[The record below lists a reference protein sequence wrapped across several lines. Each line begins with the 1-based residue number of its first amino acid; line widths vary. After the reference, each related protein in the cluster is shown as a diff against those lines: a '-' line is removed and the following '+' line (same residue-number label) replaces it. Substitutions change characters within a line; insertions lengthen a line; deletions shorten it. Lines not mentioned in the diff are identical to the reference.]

1 MRLRVLPFEK
11 EGVRGG
17 FRNSDLQV
25 FNEMKISENWLR
37 AWVNPEIDSGTLS
50 DQLTMLG
57 LEVDDMAPAAK
68 PFSGVVVGEVLTVEQ
83 HPDADRLRVTTVNIG
98 SGEPLQI
105 VCGAPNVRAGMKAP
119 VATIGAVLPGDFK
132 IKKGKLRGVESQGM
146 LCGASE
152 IDLEDKID
160 GLLELPADAPVGV
173 DIREY
178 LELDDHVIDISIT
191 PNRGDCF
198 SIRGVARE
206 IGVINQLPVA
216 APEIKEVAA
225 AIADHK
231 NVIVDTDG
239 CPRYLGRVIKNVN
252 TKAPTPAWMERALA
266 RSGIRQH
273 SILVDITNYVL
284 IELGQPLHAFDGGKV
299 EGAVHVRQAAA
310 GEKLVLLNEQEV
322 ELQEDVM
329 VIADDAKA
337 LAIAGIMG
345 GLSSSVT
352 DETAEIFLE
361 SAFFAPLHIAGRARR
376 FGLHTDA
383 SQRYERGVDFELPMA
398 AMHRASQ
405 LIAELAGGEF
415 GPITAVEQAALLPKR
430 EAIALNQAQVDQL
443 LGYAVEPAFIS
454 DALSRL
460 GCAVTVKAEGEWTVV
475 PPSHRYDM
483 AIYQDLIEEVARIH
497 GYDNIQISLP
507 VMDVKLAKY
516 ADQFELAQ
524 LRQTAVTL
532 GYQEA
537 ISFSFADAKL
547 EKQLNPQVQPLA
559 LANPISSDLAVM
571 RSTLLSS
578 LIPCVQYNLNRQ
590 QSRVRFFELGLRF
603 DYQGASSIHDLKQVP
618 AFALIAAGPRTAESW
633 HGKPAEMDFFDFK
646 GDVEEILAAARLKVE
661 YVRSERAWL
670 HPGQSAEILLN
681 GQSIGYLGR
690 LHPSLEA
697 ELDLS
702 ATWVA
707 ELDQQAILQT
717 YVSNFTEL
725 SRFPSVRRDIALL
738 ISDKINVSEIQQL
751 IEKTGG
757 ELLDSAWLFDVYT
770 GQGVEEG
777 KRSLAFALLW
787 QHPSRTLEDA
797 EIKSGM
803 DNILQVLENTYQ
815 ATLRAS

>member
-1 MRLRVLPFEK
+1 
-11 EGVRGG
+11 
-17 FRNSDLQV
+17 
-25 FNEMKISENWLR
+25 MKISENWLR
-37 AWVNPEIDSGTLS
+37 TWVNPAIDSETLS

-57 LEVDDMAPAAK
+57 LEVDELAPVAK
-68 PFSGVVVGEVLTVEQ
+68 PFTGVVVGEVLTVEQ

-160 GLLELPADAPVGV
+160 GLLELPADAPVGIN
-173 DIREY
+173 IREY
-178 LELDDHVIDISIT
+178 LKLDDNVIDISIT

-198 SIRGVARE
+198 SIRGIARE
-206 IGVINQLPVA
+206 IAVINQLQMNEPD
-216 APEIKEVAA
+216 IKSVEAT
-225 AIADHK
+225 IADEK
-231 NVIVDTDG
+231 KVVISTEG
-239 CPRYLGRVIKNVN
+239 TPRYLGRVIKNVN
-252 TKAPTPAWMERALA
+252 VKAATPEWMEQALA
-266 RSGIRQH
+266 RSGIRTH
-273 SILVDITNYVL
+273 SILVDVTNYVL
-284 IELGQPLHAFDGGKV
+284 MELGQPMHAFDLAKI
-299 EGAVHVRQAAA
+299 EGTVHVRQAQPQ
-310 GEKLVLLNEQEV
+310 EKLQLLNDQEV
-322 ELQEDVM
+322 ELQEDIM
-329 VIADDAKA
+329 VIADDQKA

-345 GLSSSVT
+345 GLASSVT
-352 DETAEIFLE
+352 DDTTDIFLE
-361 SAFFAPLHIAGRARR
+361 SAFFAPLAIAGRARR
-376 FGLHTDA
+376 FGLHTDS
-383 SQRYERGVDFELPMA
+383 SQRYERGVDFELPLI
-398 AMHRASQ
+398 AMNRASQ
-405 LIAELAGGEF
+405 LIQELAGGEF
-415 GPITAVEQAALLPKR
+415 GPITVAEKTEILPKR
-430 EAIALNQAQVDQL
+430 EAIELKQAQVDQL
-443 LGYAVEPAFIS
+443 LGYQLTADFIA
-454 DALSRL
+454 DALTRL
-460 GCAVTVKAEGEWTVV
+460 GCEVTVKAEGEWNVV

-483 AIYQDLIEEVARIH
+483 AIYQDLIEEVARID

-507 VMDVKLAKY
+507 SMDVQLAKY
-516 ADQFELAQ
+516 QDRFEIAE
-524 LRQTAVTL
+524 LRQTIVTL

-547 EKQLNPQVQPLA
+547 EKQLNPQVNPLM
-559 LANPISSDLAVM
+559 LANPISSDLAAM

-603 DYQGASSIHDLKQVP
+603 DYQNAKSIEDLKQIP
-618 AFALIAAGPRTAESW
+618 TLALVAVGSQQPESW
-633 HGKPAEMDFFDFK
+633 HVKPQPMDFFDFK
-646 GDVEEILAAARLKVE
+646 GEIEEILAAGRVKVE

-670 HPGQSAEILLN
+670 HPGQSAEILVD

-690 LHPSLEA
+690 LHPSLEN
-697 ELDLS
+697 ELDLTT
-702 ATWVA
+702 TWVA
-707 ELDQQAILQT
+707 ELDQTAVLQS

-725 SRFPSVRRDIALL
+725 SRFPSIRRDIALL
-738 ISDKINVSEIQQL
+738 ISDNINVRDIQQL

-757 ELLDSAWLFDVYT
+757 ELLGSTWLFDVYT

-803 DNILQVLENTYQ
+803 DNIIQVLENTYQ

>member
-1 MRLRVLPFEK
+1 
-11 EGVRGG
+11 
-17 FRNSDLQV
+17 
-25 FNEMKISENWLR
+25 MKISENWLR
-37 AWVNPEIDSGTLS
+37 TWVNPAIDSDTLS

-57 LEVDDMAPAAK
+57 LEVDELAPVAK
-68 PFSGVVVGEVLTVEQ
+68 PFTGVVVGEVLTVEQ

-119 VATIGAVLPGDFK
+119 VATIGAILPGDFK

-160 GLLELPADAPVGV
+160 GLLELPDDAPVGV
-173 DIREY
+173 NIREY
-178 LELDDHVIDISIT
+178 LKLDDNVIDISIT

-198 SIRGVARE
+198 SIRGIARE
-206 IGVINQLPVA
+206 VAVINQLQMNE
-216 APEIKEVAA
+216 PEIKSVDATITDEKKV
-225 AIADHK
+225 
-231 NVIVDTDG
+231 VINTDG
-239 CPRYLGRVIKNVN
+239 APRYLGRVIKNVN
-252 TKAPTPAWMERALA
+252 VKAATPEWMEQALA
-266 RSGIRQH
+266 RSGIRTH
-273 SILVDITNYVL
+273 SILVDVTNYVL
-284 IELGQPLHAFDGGKV
+284 MELGQPMHAFDLAKI
-299 EGAVHVRQAAA
+299 EGTVHVRQAQPQ
-310 GEKLVLLNEQEV
+310 EKLQLLNDQEV
-322 ELQEDVM
+322 ELQDDVM
-329 VIADDAKA
+329 VIADDQKA

-345 GLSSSVT
+345 GLASSVT
-352 DETAEIFLE
+352 DDTTDIFLE
-361 SAFFAPLHIAGRARR
+361 SAFFAPLAIAGRARR
-376 FGLHTDA
+376 FGLHTDS
-383 SQRYERGVDFELPMA
+383 SQRYERGVDFELPLI
-398 AMHRASQ
+398 AMNRASQ
-405 LIAELAGGEF
+405 LIQELAGGEF
-415 GPITAVEQAALLPKR
+415 GPITVVEKSDLLPKR
-430 EAIALNQAQVDQL
+430 EAIELKQAQVDQL
-443 LGYAVEPAFIS
+443 LGYKVAAEFIT
-454 DALSRL
+454 DALTRL
-460 GCAVTVKAEGEWTVV
+460 GCEVTVQANGEWSVV

-483 AIYQDLIEEVARIH
+483 AIYQDLIEEVARID

-507 VMDVKLAKY
+507 SMDVQLAKY
-516 ADQFELAQ
+516 QDRFEIAQ
-524 LRQTAVTL
+524 LRQTVVTL

-547 EKQLNPQVQPLA
+547 EKQLNPQVSPLM

-603 DYQGASSIHDLKQVP
+603 DYQNANSIQDLKQIP
-618 AFALIAAGPRTAESW
+618 TLALVAVGSREPESW
-633 HGKPAEMDFFDFK
+633 HAKPQPMDFFDFK
-646 GDVEEILAAARLKVE
+646 GEVEEILAAGRVKVE
-661 YVRSERAWL
+661 YVRSERPWL
-670 HPGQSAEILLN
+670 HPGQSAEILVD

-690 LHPSLEA
+690 LHPSLEN

-702 ATWVA
+702 TTWVA
-707 ELDQQAILQT
+707 ELDQAAVLQS
-717 YVSNFTEL
+717 YVSIFTEL

-738 ISDKINVSEIQQL
+738 ISDNINVRDIQQL

-757 ELLDSAWLFDVYT
+757 ELLDSTWLFDVYT

-803 DNILQVLENTYQ
+803 DNIIQVLENTYQ

>member
-1 MRLRVLPFEK
+1 
-11 EGVRGG
+11 
-17 FRNSDLQV
+17 
-25 FNEMKISENWLR
+25 MKISENWLR
-37 AWVNPEIDSGTLS
+37 TWVNPAIDSDTLS

-57 LEVDDMAPAAK
+57 LEVDELAPVAK
-68 PFSGVVVGEVLTVEQ
+68 PFTGVVVGEVLTVEQ

-119 VATIGAVLPGDFK
+119 VATIGAILPGDFK

-160 GLLELPADAPVGV
+160 GLLELPDDAPVGV
-173 DIREY
+173 NIREY
-178 LELDDHVIDISIT
+178 LKLDDNVIDISIT

-198 SIRGVARE
+198 SIRGIARE
-206 IGVINQLPVA
+206 VAVINQLQMNE
-216 APEIKEVAA
+216 PEIKSVDATITDEKKV
-225 AIADHK
+225 
-231 NVIVDTDG
+231 VINTDG
-239 CPRYLGRVIKNVN
+239 APRYLGRVIKNVN
-252 TKAPTPAWMERALA
+252 VKASTPEWMEQALA
-266 RSGIRQH
+266 RSGIRTH
-273 SILVDITNYVL
+273 SILVDVTNYVL
-284 IELGQPLHAFDGGKV
+284 MELGQPMHAFDLAKI
-299 EGAVHVRQAAA
+299 EGTVHVRQAQPQ
-310 GEKLVLLNEQEV
+310 EKLQLLNDQEV
-322 ELQEDVM
+322 ELQDDVM
-329 VIADDAKA
+329 VIADDQKA

-345 GLSSSVT
+345 GLASSVT
-352 DETAEIFLE
+352 NDTTDIFLE
-361 SAFFAPLHIAGRARR
+361 SAFFAPLAIAGRARR
-376 FGLHTDA
+376 FGLHTDS
-383 SQRYERGVDFELPMA
+383 SQRYERGVDFELPLI
-398 AMHRASQ
+398 AMNRASQ
-405 LIAELAGGEF
+405 LIQELAGGEF
-415 GPITAVEQAALLPKR
+415 GPITVAEKSDSLPKR
-430 EAIALNQAQVDQL
+430 EAIELKQAQVDQL
-443 LGYAVEPAFIS
+443 LGYKVAAEFIT
-454 DALSRL
+454 DALTRL
-460 GCAVTVKAEGEWTVV
+460 GCEVTVQANGEWSVV

-483 AIYQDLIEEVARIH
+483 AIYQDLIEEVARID

-507 VMDVKLAKY
+507 SMDVQLAKY
-516 ADQFELAQ
+516 QDRFEIAQ
-524 LRQTAVTL
+524 LRQTVVTL

-547 EKQLNPQVQPLA
+547 EKQLNPQVSPLM
-559 LANPISSDLAVM
+559 LANPISSDLAAM

-603 DYQGASSIHDLKQVP
+603 DYQNANSIQDLKQIP
-618 AFALIAAGPRTAESW
+618 TLALVAVGSREPESW
-633 HGKPAEMDFFDFK
+633 HAKPQPMDFFDFK
-646 GDVEEILAAARLKVE
+646 GEVEEILAAGRVKVE
-661 YVRSERAWL
+661 YVRSERPWL
-670 HPGQSAEILLN
+670 HPGQSAEILVD

-690 LHPSLEA
+690 LHPSLEN

-702 ATWVA
+702 TTWVA
-707 ELDQQAILQT
+707 ELDQAAVLQS

-738 ISDKINVSEIQQL
+738 ISDNINVRDIQQL

-757 ELLDSAWLFDVYT
+757 ELLDSTWLFDVYT

-803 DNILQVLENTYQ
+803 DNIIQVLENTYQ

>member
-1 MRLRVLPFEK
+1 
-11 EGVRGG
+11 
-17 FRNSDLQV
+17 
-25 FNEMKISENWLR
+25 MKISENWLR
-37 AWVNPEIDSGTLS
+37 TWVNPAIDSDTLS

-57 LEVDDMAPAAK
+57 LEVDELASVAK
-68 PFSGVVVGEVLTVEQ
+68 PFTGVVVGEVLTVEQ

-173 DIREY
+173 NIREY
-178 LELDDHVIDISIT
+178 LKLDDNVIDISIT

-198 SIRGVARE
+198 SIRGIARE
-206 IGVINQLPVA
+206 VAVINQLQMNE
-216 APEIKEVAA
+216 PEIKSVDATITDEKKV
-225 AIADHK
+225 
-231 NVIVDTDG
+231 VINTDG
-239 CPRYLGRVIKNVN
+239 APRYLGRVIKNVN
-252 TKAPTPAWMERALA
+252 VKAATPEWMEQALA
-266 RSGIRQH
+266 RSGIRTH
-273 SILVDITNYVL
+273 SILVDVTNYVL
-284 IELGQPLHAFDGGKV
+284 MELGQPMHAFDLAKI
-299 EGAVHVRQAAA
+299 EGTVHVRQAKPK
-310 GEKLVLLNEQEV
+310 EKLQLLNDQEV

-329 VIADDAKA
+329 VIADDQKA

-345 GLSSSVT
+345 GLASSVT
-352 DETAEIFLE
+352 DDTTDIFLE
-361 SAFFAPLHIAGRARR
+361 SAFFAPLAIAGRARR
-376 FGLHTDA
+376 FGLHTDS
-383 SQRYERGVDFELPMA
+383 SQRYERGVDFELPLI
-398 AMHRASQ
+398 AMNRASQ
-405 LIAELAGGEF
+405 LIQELAGGEF
-415 GPITAVEQAALLPKR
+415 GPITVAEKSDLLPKR
-430 EAIALNQAQVDQL
+430 EAIELKQAQVDQL
-443 LGYAVEPAFIS
+443 LGYKVAAEFIT
-454 DALSRL
+454 DALTRL
-460 GCAVTVKAEGEWTVV
+460 GCEVTVQADGEWSVV

-483 AIYQDLIEEVARIH
+483 AIYQDLIEEVARID

-507 VMDVKLAKY
+507 SMDVQLAKY
-516 ADQFELAQ
+516 QDRFEIAQ
-524 LRQTAVTL
+524 LRQTVVTL

-547 EKQLNPQVQPLA
+547 EKQLNPQVSPLM
-559 LANPISSDLAVM
+559 LANPISSDLAAM

-603 DYQGASSIHDLKQVP
+603 DYQNANSIQDLKQIP
-618 AFALIAAGPRTAESW
+618 TLALVAVGSREPESW
-633 HGKPAEMDFFDFK
+633 HAKPQPMDFFDFK
-646 GDVEEILAAARLKVE
+646 GEVEEILAAGRVKVE
-661 YVRSERAWL
+661 YVRSERPWL
-670 HPGQSAEILLN
+670 HPGQSAEILVD

-690 LHPSLEA
+690 LHPSLEN

-702 ATWVA
+702 TTWVA
-707 ELDQQAILQT
+707 ELDQAAVLQS

-738 ISDKINVSEIQQL
+738 ISDNINVRDIQQL

-757 ELLDSAWLFDVYT
+757 ELLDSTWLFDVYT

-803 DNILQVLENTYQ
+803 DNIIQVLENTYQ

>member
-1 MRLRVLPFEK
+1 
-11 EGVRGG
+11 
-17 FRNSDLQV
+17 
-25 FNEMKISENWLR
+25 MKISENWLR
-37 AWVNPEIDSGTLS
+37 TWVNPAIDSDTLS

-57 LEVDDMAPAAK
+57 LEVDELAPVAK
-68 PFSGVVVGEVLTVEQ
+68 PFTGVVVGEVLTVEQ

-119 VATIGAVLPGDFK
+119 VATIGAILPGDFK

-160 GLLELPADAPVGV
+160 GLLELPNDAPVGV
-173 DIREY
+173 NIREY
-178 LELDDHVIDISIT
+178 LKLDDNVIDISIT

-198 SIRGVARE
+198 SIRGIARE
-206 IGVINQLPVA
+206 VAVINQLQMNE
-216 APEIKEVAA
+216 PEIKSVDATITDEKKV
-225 AIADHK
+225 
-231 NVIVDTDG
+231 VINTDG
-239 CPRYLGRVIKNVN
+239 APRYLGRVIKNVN
-252 TKAPTPAWMERALA
+252 VKASTPEWMEQALA
-266 RSGIRQH
+266 RSGIRTH
-273 SILVDITNYVL
+273 SILVDVTNYVL
-284 IELGQPLHAFDGGKV
+284 MELGQPMHAFDLAKI
-299 EGAVHVRQAAA
+299 EGTVHVRQAQPQ
-310 GEKLVLLNEQEV
+310 EKLQLLNDQEV
-322 ELQEDVM
+322 ELQDDVM
-329 VIADDAKA
+329 VIADDQKA

-345 GLSSSVT
+345 GLASSVT
-352 DETAEIFLE
+352 DDTTDIFLE
-361 SAFFAPLHIAGRARR
+361 SAFFAPLAIAGRARR
-376 FGLHTDA
+376 FGLHTDS
-383 SQRYERGVDFELPMA
+383 SQRYERGVDFELPLI
-398 AMHRASQ
+398 AMNRASQ
-405 LIAELAGGEF
+405 LIQELAGGEF
-415 GPITAVEQAALLPKR
+415 GPITVVEKSDLLPKR
-430 EAIALNQAQVDQL
+430 EAIELKQAQVDQL
-443 LGYAVEPAFIS
+443 LGYKVAAEFIT
-454 DALSRL
+454 DALTRL
-460 GCAVTVKAEGEWTVV
+460 GCEVTVKADGEWSVV

-483 AIYQDLIEEVARIH
+483 AIYQDLIEEVARID

-507 VMDVKLAKY
+507 SMDVQLTKY
-516 ADQFELAQ
+516 QDRFEIAQ
-524 LRQTAVTL
+524 LRQTVVTL

-547 EKQLNPQVQPLA
+547 EKQLNPQVSPLM
-559 LANPISSDLAVM
+559 LANPISSDLAAM

-603 DYQGASSIHDLKQVP
+603 DYQNANSIQDLKQIP
-618 AFALIAAGPRTAESW
+618 TLALVAVGSREPESW
-633 HGKPAEMDFFDFK
+633 HAKPQPMDFFDFK
-646 GDVEEILAAARLKVE
+646 GEVEEILAAGRVKVE
-661 YVRSERAWL
+661 YVRSERPWL
-670 HPGQSAEILLN
+670 HPGQSAEILVD

-690 LHPSLEA
+690 LHPSLEN

-702 ATWVA
+702 TTWVA
-707 ELDQQAILQT
+707 ELDQAAVLQS

-738 ISDKINVSEIQQL
+738 ISDNINVRDIQQL

-757 ELLDSAWLFDVYT
+757 ELLDSTWLFDVYT

-803 DNILQVLENTYQ
+803 DNIIQVLENTYQ

>member
-1 MRLRVLPFEK
+1 
-11 EGVRGG
+11 
-17 FRNSDLQV
+17 
-25 FNEMKISENWLR
+25 MKISENWLR
-37 AWVNPEIDSGTLS
+37 TWVNPAIDSDTLS

-57 LEVDDMAPAAK
+57 LEVDELAPVAK
-68 PFSGVVVGEVLTVEQ
+68 PFTGVVVGEVLTVEQ

-173 DIREY
+173 NIREY
-178 LELDDHVIDISIT
+178 LKLDDNVIDISIT

-198 SIRGVARE
+198 SIRGIARE
-206 IGVINQLPVA
+206 VAVINQLQMNE
-216 APEIKEVAA
+216 PEIKSVDATITDEKKV
-225 AIADHK
+225 
-231 NVIVDTDG
+231 VINTDG
-239 CPRYLGRVIKNVN
+239 APRYLGRVIKNVN
-252 TKAPTPAWMERALA
+252 VKAATPEWMEQALA
-266 RSGIRQH
+266 RSGIRTH
-273 SILVDITNYVL
+273 SILVDVTNYVL
-284 IELGQPLHAFDGGKV
+284 MELGQPMHAFDLAKI
-299 EGAVHVRQAAA
+299 EGAVHVRQAQPQ
-310 GEKLVLLNEQEV
+310 EKLQLLNDQEV

-329 VIADDAKA
+329 VIADDQKA

-345 GLSSSVT
+345 GLASSVT
-352 DETAEIFLE
+352 DDTTDIFLE
-361 SAFFAPLHIAGRARR
+361 SAFFAPLAIAGRARR
-376 FGLHTDA
+376 FGLHTDS
-383 SQRYERGVDFELPMA
+383 SQRYERGVDFELPLI
-398 AMHRASQ
+398 AMNRASQ
-405 LIAELAGGEF
+405 LIQELAGGEF
-415 GPITAVEQAALLPKR
+415 GPITVAEKADLLPKR
-430 EAIALNQAQVDQL
+430 EAIELKQAQVDQL
-443 LGYAVEPAFIS
+443 LGYKVAAEFIT
-454 DALSRL
+454 DALTRL
-460 GCAVTVKAEGEWTVV
+460 GCEVTIQADGEWSVV

-483 AIYQDLIEEVARIH
+483 AIYQDLIEEVARID

-507 VMDVKLAKY
+507 SMDVQLAKY
-516 ADQFELAQ
+516 QDRFEIAQ
-524 LRQTAVTL
+524 LRQTVVTL

-547 EKQLNPQVQPLA
+547 EKQLNPQVSPLM
-559 LANPISSDLAVM
+559 LANPISSDLAAM

-590 QSRVRFFELGLRF
+590 QGRVRFFELGLRF
-603 DYQGASSIHDLKQVP
+603 DYQKANSIQDLKQIP
-618 AFALIAAGPRTAESW
+618 TLALVAVGSREPESW
-633 HGKPAEMDFFDFK
+633 HAKPQPMDFFDFK
-646 GDVEEILAAARLKVE
+646 GEVEEILAAGRVKVE
-661 YVRSERAWL
+661 YVRSERPWL
-670 HPGQSAEILLN
+670 HPGQSAEILVD

-690 LHPSLEA
+690 LHPSLEN

-702 ATWVA
+702 TTWVA
-707 ELDQQAILQT
+707 ELDQAAVLQS

-738 ISDKINVSEIQQL
+738 ISDNINVRDIQQL

-757 ELLDSAWLFDVYT
+757 ELLDSTWLFDVYT

-803 DNILQVLENTYQ
+803 DNIIQVLENTYQ

>member
-1 MRLRVLPFEK
+1 
-11 EGVRGG
+11 
-17 FRNSDLQV
+17 
-25 FNEMKISENWLR
+25 MKISENWLR
-37 AWVNPEIDSGTLS
+37 TWVNPAIDSDTLS

-57 LEVDDMAPAAK
+57 LEVDELAPVAK
-68 PFSGVVVGEVLTVEQ
+68 PFTGVVVGEVLTVEQ

-119 VATIGAVLPGDFK
+119 VATIGAILPGDFK

-160 GLLELPADAPVGV
+160 GLLELPDDAPVGV
-173 DIREY
+173 NIREY
-178 LELDDHVIDISIT
+178 LKLDDNVIDISIT

-198 SIRGVARE
+198 SIRGIARE
-206 IGVINQLPVA
+206 VAVINQLQMNE
-216 APEIKEVAA
+216 PEIKSVDATITDEKKV
-225 AIADHK
+225 
-231 NVIVDTDG
+231 VINTDG
-239 CPRYLGRVIKNVN
+239 APRYLGRVIKNVN
-252 TKAPTPAWMERALA
+252 VKAATPEWMEQALA
-266 RSGIRQH
+266 RSGIRTH
-273 SILVDITNYVL
+273 SILVDVTNYVL
-284 IELGQPLHAFDGGKV
+284 MELGQPMHAFDLAKI
-299 EGAVHVRQAAA
+299 EGTVHVRQAKPQ
-310 GEKLVLLNEQEV
+310 EKLQLLNDQEV
-322 ELQEDVM
+322 ELQDDVM
-329 VIADDAKA
+329 VIADDQKA

-345 GLSSSVT
+345 GLASSVT
-352 DETAEIFLE
+352 DDTTDIFLE
-361 SAFFAPLHIAGRARR
+361 SAFFAPLAIAGRARR
-376 FGLHTDA
+376 FGLHTDS
-383 SQRYERGVDFELPMA
+383 SQRYERGVDFELPLI
-398 AMHRASQ
+398 AMNRASQ
-405 LIAELAGGEF
+405 LIQELAGGEF
-415 GPITAVEQAALLPKR
+415 GPITVAEKSDLLPKR
-430 EAIALNQAQVDQL
+430 EAIELKQAQVDQL
-443 LGYAVEPAFIS
+443 LGYKVAAEFIT
-454 DALSRL
+454 DALTRL
-460 GCAVTVKAEGEWTVV
+460 GCEVTVQANGEWSVV

-483 AIYQDLIEEVARIH
+483 AIYQDLIEEVARID

-507 VMDVKLAKY
+507 SMDVQLAKY
-516 ADQFELAQ
+516 QDRFEIAQ
-524 LRQTAVTL
+524 LRQTVVTL

-547 EKQLNPQVQPLA
+547 EKQLNPQVSPLM
-559 LANPISSDLAVM
+559 LANPISSDLAAM

-603 DYQGASSIHDLKQVP
+603 DYQNANSIQDLKQIP
-618 AFALIAAGPRTAESW
+618 TLALVAVGSREPESW
-633 HGKPAEMDFFDFK
+633 HAKPQPMDFFDFK
-646 GDVEEILAAARLKVE
+646 GEVEEILAAGRVKVE
-661 YVRSERAWL
+661 YVRSERPWL
-670 HPGQSAEILLN
+670 HPGQSAEILVD

-690 LHPSLEA
+690 LHPSLEN

-702 ATWVA
+702 TTWVA
-707 ELDQQAILQT
+707 ELDQAAVLQS

-738 ISDKINVSEIQQL
+738 ISDNINVRDIQQL

-757 ELLDSAWLFDVYT
+757 ELLDSTWLFDVYT

-803 DNILQVLENTYQ
+803 DNIIQVLENTYQ

>member
-1 MRLRVLPFEK
+1 
-11 EGVRGG
+11 
-17 FRNSDLQV
+17 
-25 FNEMKISENWLR
+25 MKISENWLR
-37 AWVNPEIDSGTLS
+37 TWVNPAIDSDTLS

-57 LEVDDMAPAAK
+57 LEVDDLSPAAK
-68 PFSGVVVGEVLTVEQ
+68 PFTGVVVGEVLTVVQ

-105 VCGAPNVRAGMKAP
+105 VCGAPNVRVGMKAP

-160 GLLELPADAPVGV
+160 GLLELPADAPVGTN
-173 DIREY
+173 IREY
-178 LELDDHVIDISIT
+178 LDLDDNVIDISIT

-198 SIRGVARE
+198 SIRGIARE
-206 IGVINQLPVA
+206 IGVINQLPVT

-225 AIADHK
+225 TITDEK
-231 NVIVDTDG
+231 KVVVETDG

-252 TKAPTPAWMERALA
+252 TKAPTPEWMERALA
-266 RSGIRQH
+266 RAGIRQH

-284 IELGQPLHAFDGGKV
+284 MELGQPLHAFDGGKV
-299 EGAVHVRQAAA
+299 EGAVRVRQATAA
-310 GEKLVLLNEQEV
+310 EKLTLLNEQEV
-322 ELQEDVM
+322 ELSENVM
-329 VIADDAKA
+329 VIADDQKA

-345 GLSSSVT
+345 GLSSAVSDDT
-352 DETAEIFLE
+352 TEIFLE
-361 SAFFAPLHIAGRARR
+361 SAFFDQLYIAGRARS

-383 SQRYERGVDFELPMA
+383 SQRYERGVDFELPMT

-405 LIAELAGGEF
+405 LIADLAGGEF
-415 GPITAVEQAALLPKR
+415 GPITVAEKVELLPKR
-430 EAIALNQAQVDQL
+430 EAIELNQAQVDQL
-443 LGYAVEPAFIS
+443 LGYKVEYAFIT
-454 DALSRL
+454 DALTRL
-460 GCAVTVKAEGEWTVV
+460 GCNVTVKAEGEWTVV
-475 PPSHRYDM
+475 PPSHRFDM

-507 VMDVKLAKY
+507 VIDVKLAKY
-516 ADQFELAQ
+516 QDQFELVQ

-578 LIPCVQYNLNRQ
+578 LIPCVQYNVNRQ
-590 QSRVRFFELGLRF
+590 QNRVRFYELGLRF
-603 DYQGASSIHDLKQVP
+603 DYQGANSIHDLKQIP
-618 AFALIAAGPRTAESW
+618 TFALVATGSRTTESW
-633 HGKPAEMDFFDFK
+633 HGKAQPMDFFDFK
-646 GDVEEILAAARLKVE
+646 GDVEEILNSARLNVE
-661 YVRSERAWL
+661 YVRSERTWL
-670 HPGQSAEILLN
+670 HPGQSAEILVN
-681 GQSIGYLGR
+681 GQSIGYFGR
-690 LHPSLEA
+690 LHPSLED
-697 ELDLS
+697 ELDL
-702 ATWVA
+702 ATTWVA
-707 ELDQQAILQT
+707 ELDQSAVLQT

-757 ELLDSAWLFDVYT
+757 ELLDAVWLFDVYT

-777 KRSLAFALLW
+777 KRSLAFAIQW
-787 QHPSRTLEDA
+787 QHPTRTLEDA
-797 EIKSGM
+797 EIKTGM

>member
-1 MRLRVLPFEK
+1 
-11 EGVRGG
+11 
-17 FRNSDLQV
+17 
-25 FNEMKISENWLR
+25 MKISENWLR
-37 AWVNPEIDSGTLS
+37 TWVNPAIDSDTLS

-57 LEVDDMAPAAK
+57 LEVDDLSPAAK
-68 PFSGVVVGEVLTVEQ
+68 PFTGVVVGEVLTVVQ

-160 GLLELPADAPVGV
+160 GLLELPADAPVGTN
-173 DIREY
+173 IREY
-178 LELDDHVIDISIT
+178 LSLDDHVIDISIT

-198 SIRGVARE
+198 SIRGIARE
-206 IGVINQLPVA
+206 IGVINQLPVT
-216 APEIKEVAA
+216 APVITEVAA
-225 AIADHK
+225 TISDEK
-231 NVIVDTDG
+231 NVVVSTDG

-252 TKAPTPAWMERALA
+252 TKAPTPEWMERALA
-266 RSGIRQH
+266 RAGIRQH

-284 IELGQPLHAFDGGKV
+284 MELGQPLHAFDGGKV
-299 EGAVHVRQAAA
+299 EGSVRVRQATAA
-310 GEKLVLLNEQEV
+310 EKLTLLNEQEV
-322 ELQEDVM
+322 ELSENVM
-329 VIADDAKA
+329 VIADDQKA

-345 GLSSSVT
+345 GLSSAVSDDT
-352 DETAEIFLE
+352 TEIFLE
-361 SAFFAPLHIAGRARR
+361 SAFFDQLYIAGRARS

-383 SQRYERGVDFELPMA
+383 SQRYERGVDFELPMT

-405 LIAELAGGEF
+405 LIADLAGGEF
-415 GPITAVEQAALLPKR
+415 GPITVAEKVELLPKR
-430 EAIALNQAQVDQL
+430 EAIELNQAQVDQL
-443 LGYAVEPAFIS
+443 LGYKVESAFIT
-454 DALSRL
+454 DALTRL
-460 GCAVTVKAEGEWTVV
+460 GCNVTVKAEGEWTVL
-475 PPSHRYDM
+475 PPSHRFDM

-507 VMDVKLAKY
+507 VIDVKLAKY
-516 ADQFELAQ
+516 QDQFELVQ
-524 LRQTAVTL
+524 LRQTAVAL

-547 EKQLNPQVQPLA
+547 EKQLNPKVQPLA

-578 LIPCVQYNLNRQ
+578 LIPCVQYNVNRQ
-590 QSRVRFFELGLRF
+590 QNRVRFYELGLRF
-603 DYQGASSIHDLKQVP
+603 DYQGANSIHDLKQIP
-618 AFALIAAGPRTAESW
+618 TFALVAIGSRTTESW
-633 HGKPAEMDFFDFK
+633 HGKAQPMDFFDFK
-646 GDVEEILAAARLKVE
+646 GDVEEILNSARLNVE
-661 YVRSERAWL
+661 YVRSERTWL
-670 HPGQSAEILLN
+670 HPGQSAEILVN
-681 GQSIGYLGR
+681 GQSIGYFGR
-690 LHPSLEA
+690 LHPSLED
-697 ELDLS
+697 ELDL
-702 ATWVA
+702 ATTWVA
-707 ELDQQAILQT
+707 ELDQSAVLQT

-757 ELLDSAWLFDVYT
+757 ELLDAVWLFDVYT

-777 KRSLAFALLW
+777 KRSLAFAIQW
-787 QHPSRTLEDA
+787 QHPTRTLEDA
-797 EIKSGM
+797 EIKTGM

>member
-1 MRLRVLPFEK
+1 
-11 EGVRGG
+11 
-17 FRNSDLQV
+17 
-25 FNEMKISENWLR
+25 MKISENWLR
-37 AWVNPEIDSGTLS
+37 TWVNPAIDSNTLS

-57 LEVDDMAPAAK
+57 LEVDDLSPAAK
-68 PFSGVVVGEVLTVEQ
+68 LFTGVVVGEVLTVEQ

-98 SGEPLQI
+98 TGEPLQI
-105 VCGAPNVRAGMKAP
+105 VCGAPNVRVGMKAP

-132 IKKGKLRGVESQGM
+132 IKKGKLRGIESQGM

-160 GLLELPADAPVGV
+160 GLLELPANAPVGV
-173 DIREY
+173 NVREY
-178 LELDDHVIDISIT
+178 LDLDDNVIDISIT

-198 SIRGVARE
+198 SIRGIARE
-206 IGVINQLPVA
+206 IGVINQLPVTV
-216 APEIKEVAA
+216 PEVKEVPAT
-225 AIADHK
+225 ITDEK
-231 NVIVDTDG
+231 KVIIETDG

-252 TKAPTPAWMERALA
+252 TKAPTPVWMERALA

-284 IELGQPLHAFDGGKV
+284 MELGQPLHAFDGGKV
-299 EGAVHVRQAAA
+299 EGAVHVRQATAA
-310 GEKLVLLNEQEV
+310 EKLTLLNEQEV
-322 ELQEDVM
+322 ELSEKVM
-329 VIADDAKA
+329 VIADDNKA

-345 GLSSSVT
+345 GLSSAVSDT
-352 DETAEIFLE
+352 TTEIFLE
-361 SAFFAPLHIAGRARR
+361 SAFFDQLHIAGRARS

-383 SQRYERGVDFELPMA
+383 SQRYERGVDFELPMI

-415 GPITAVEQAALLPKR
+415 GPITVAEKTEFLPKR
-430 EAIALNQAQVDQL
+430 DAIELNQAQVDQL
-443 LGYAVEPAFIS
+443 LGYKVESDFIT
-454 DALSRL
+454 DALTRL
-460 GCAVTVKAEGEWTVV
+460 GCVVTVNAEGEWTVV
-475 PPSHRYDM
+475 PPSHRFDM
-483 AIYQDLIEEVARIH
+483 VIYQDLIEEVARIH

-507 VMDVKLAKY
+507 VIDVKLAKY
-516 ADQFELAQ
+516 QDQFELAQ
-524 LRQTAVTL
+524 LRQTVVAL

-537 ISFSFADAKL
+537 ISFSFADLKL
-547 EKQLNPQVQPLA
+547 EKQLNPAVNPLA

-578 LIPCVQYNLNRQ
+578 LIPCVQHNINRQ

-603 DYQGASSIHDLKQVP
+603 DYQDAASIHDLKQIP
-618 AFALIAAGPRTAESW
+618 TLALIAVGSKTVESW
-633 HGKPAEMDFFDFK
+633 HGKPQTMDFFDFK
-646 GDVEEILAAARLKVE
+646 GEIEEVLAAGRLNVE
-661 YVRSERAWL
+661 YVRSEKSWL
-670 HPGQSAEILLN
+670 HPGQSAEILVD

-690 LHPSLEA
+690 LHPSLESA
-697 ELDLS
+697 LDLGT
-702 ATWVA
+702 TWVA
-707 ELDQQAILQT
+707 ELDQKAVLQT

-738 ISDKINVSEIQQL
+738 INDKINVSEIQEL

-757 ELLDSAWLFDVYT
+757 ELLDSTWLFDVYT

-803 DNILQVLENTYQ
+803 DNILQILEQTYQ

>member
-1 MRLRVLPFEK
+1 
-11 EGVRGG
+11 
-17 FRNSDLQV
+17 
-25 FNEMKISENWLR
+25 MKISENWLR
-37 AWVNPEIDSGTLS
+37 TWVNPAIDSDTLS

-57 LEVDDMAPAAK
+57 LEVDELAPVAK
-68 PFSGVVVGEVLTVEQ
+68 PFTGVVVGEVLTVEQ

-119 VATIGAVLPGDFK
+119 VATIGAILPGDFK

-160 GLLELPADAPVGV
+160 GLLELPDDAPVGV
-173 DIREY
+173 NIREY
-178 LELDDHVIDISIT
+178 LKLDDNVIDISIT

-198 SIRGVARE
+198 SIRGIARE
-206 IGVINQLPVA
+206 VAVINQLQMNE
-216 APEIKEVAA
+216 PEIKSVDATITDEKKV
-225 AIADHK
+225 
-231 NVIVDTDG
+231 VINTDG
-239 CPRYLGRVIKNVN
+239 APRYLGRVIKNVN
-252 TKAPTPAWMERALA
+252 VKAATPEWMEQALA
-266 RSGIRQH
+266 RSGIRTH
-273 SILVDITNYVL
+273 SILVDVTNYVL
-284 IELGQPLHAFDGGKV
+284 MELGQPMHAFDLAKI
-299 EGAVHVRQAAA
+299 EGTVHVRQAQPQ
-310 GEKLVLLNEQEV
+310 EKLQLLNDQEV

-329 VIADDAKA
+329 VIADDQKA

-345 GLSSSVT
+345 GLASSVT
-352 DETAEIFLE
+352 DDTTDIFLE
-361 SAFFAPLHIAGRARR
+361 SAFFAPLAIAGRARR
-376 FGLHTDA
+376 FGLHTDS
-383 SQRYERGVDFELPMA
+383 SQRYERGVDFELPLI
-398 AMHRASQ
+398 AMNRASQ
-405 LIAELAGGEF
+405 LIQELAGGEF
-415 GPITAVEQAALLPKR
+415 GPITVAEKADLLPKR
-430 EAIALNQAQVDQL
+430 EAIELKQAQVDQL
-443 LGYAVEPAFIS
+443 LGYKVTAEFIT
-454 DALSRL
+454 DALTRL
-460 GCAVTVKAEGEWTVV
+460 GCEVTVQADGEWSVV

-483 AIYQDLIEEVARIH
+483 AIYQDLIEEVARID

-507 VMDVKLAKY
+507 SMDVQLAKY
-516 ADQFELAQ
+516 QDRFEIAQ
-524 LRQTAVTL
+524 LRQTVVTL

-547 EKQLNPQVQPLA
+547 EKQLNPQVSPLM
-559 LANPISSDLAVM
+559 LANPISSDLAAM

-603 DYQGASSIHDLKQVP
+603 DYQNANSIQDLKQIP
-618 AFALIAAGPRTAESW
+618 TLALVAVGSREPESW
-633 HGKPAEMDFFDFK
+633 HAKPQPMDFFDFK
-646 GDVEEILAAARLKVE
+646 GEVEEILAAGRVKVE
-661 YVRSERAWL
+661 YVRSERPWL
-670 HPGQSAEILLN
+670 HPGQSAEILVD

-690 LHPSLEA
+690 LHPSLEN

-702 ATWVA
+702 TTWVA
-707 ELDQQAILQT
+707 ELDQAAVLQS

-738 ISDKINVSEIQQL
+738 ISDNINVRDIQQL

-757 ELLDSAWLFDVYT
+757 ELLDSTWLFDVYT

-803 DNILQVLENTYQ
+803 DNIIQVLENTYQ

>member
-1 MRLRVLPFEK
+1 
-11 EGVRGG
+11 
-17 FRNSDLQV
+17 
-25 FNEMKISENWLR
+25 MKISENWLR
-37 AWVNPEIDSGTLS
+37 TWVNPAIDSEKLS

-57 LEVDDMAPAAK
+57 LEVDGLSPAAK
-68 PFSGVVVGEVLTVEQ
+68 PFTGVVVGEVLTVEQ

-132 IKKGKLRGVESQGM
+132 IKKGKLRGIESQGM

-160 GLLELPADAPVGV
+160 GLLELPNDAPVGV
-173 DIREY
+173 NIREY
-178 LELDDHVIDISIT
+178 LDLDDNVIDISIT

-198 SIRGVARE
+198 SIRGIARE
-206 IGVINQLPVA
+206 IGVINQLPVT
-216 APEIKEVAA
+216 APEIQEVAA
-225 AIADHK
+225 TIADEK
-231 NVIVDTDG
+231 KVVVSTEG

-252 TKAPTPAWMERALA
+252 TKAPTPEWMERALA

-299 EGAVHVRQAAA
+299 QGAVHVRQATA

-322 ELQEDVM
+322 ELNEKVM
-329 VIADDAKA
+329 VIADDEKA

-352 DETAEIFLE
+352 DATTEIFLE
-361 SAFFAPLHIAGRARR
+361 SAFFAPLHIAGRARS

-383 SQRYERGVDFELPMA
+383 SQRYERGVDFELPVM

-415 GPITAVEQAALLPKR
+415 GPITVAENPAVLPRR
-430 EAIALNQAQVDQL
+430 EAIELEQAQVDQL
-443 LGYAVEPAFIS
+443 LGYKVESDFIT
-454 DALSRL
+454 DALTRL
-460 GCAVTVKAEGEWTVV
+460 GCEVTVKAEGQWSVV

-507 VMDVKLAKY
+507 VIDVKLAKY
-516 ADQFELAQ
+516 QDQFEVAQ

-537 ISFSFADAKL
+537 ISFSFADLKL
-547 EKQLNPQVQPLA
+547 EKQLNPAVNPLA

-578 LIPCVQYNLNRQ
+578 LIPCVQYNVNRQ
-590 QSRVRFFELGLRF
+590 QNRVRFFELGLRF
-603 DYQGASSIHDLKQVP
+603 DYQDAASIHDLKQIP
-618 AFALIAAGPRTAESW
+618 TFALIATGSRINESW
-633 HGKPAEMDFFDFK
+633 HGKPQPMDFFDFK
-646 GDVEEILAAARLKVE
+646 GDVEEILAAARLNVE

-670 HPGQSAEILLN
+670 HPGQSAEIMVD

-690 LHPSLEA
+690 LHPSLED
-697 ELDLS
+697 ELDL
-702 ATWVA
+702 ATTWVA
-707 ELDQQAILQT
+707 ELDQKAVLQT

-738 ISDKINVSEIQQL
+738 ISDKINVSEIQRL

-757 ELLDSAWLFDVYT
+757 ELLESTWLFDVYT

-787 QHPSRTLEDA
+787 QHPTRTLEDA

>member
-1 MRLRVLPFEK
+1 
-11 EGVRGG
+11 
-17 FRNSDLQV
+17 
-25 FNEMKISENWLR
+25 MKISENWLR
-37 AWVNPEIDSGTLS
+37 TWVNPAIDSDTLS

-57 LEVDDMAPAAK
+57 LEVDELAPVAK
-68 PFSGVVVGEVLTVEQ
+68 PFTGVVVGEVLTVEQ

-119 VATIGAVLPGDFK
+119 VATIGAILPGDFK

-173 DIREY
+173 NIREY
-178 LELDDHVIDISIT
+178 LKLDDNVIDISIT

-198 SIRGVARE
+198 SIRGIARE
-206 IGVINQLPVA
+206 VAVINQLQMNE
-216 APEIKEVAA
+216 PEIKSVDATITDEKKV
-225 AIADHK
+225 
-231 NVIVDTDG
+231 VINTDG
-239 CPRYLGRVIKNVN
+239 APRYLGRVIKNVN
-252 TKAPTPAWMERALA
+252 VKAATPEWMEQALA
-266 RSGIRQH
+266 RSGIRTH
-273 SILVDITNYVL
+273 SILVDVTNYVL
-284 IELGQPLHAFDGGKV
+284 MELGQPMHAFDLAKI
-299 EGAVHVRQAAA
+299 EGAVHVRQAQPQ
-310 GEKLVLLNEQEV
+310 EKLQLLNDQEV

-329 VIADDAKA
+329 VIADDQKA

-345 GLSSSVT
+345 GLASSVT
-352 DETAEIFLE
+352 DDTTDIFLE
-361 SAFFAPLHIAGRARR
+361 SAFFAPLAIAGRARR
-376 FGLHTDA
+376 FGLHTDS
-383 SQRYERGVDFELPMA
+383 SQRYERGVDFELPLI
-398 AMHRASQ
+398 AMNRASQ
-405 LIAELAGGEF
+405 LIQELAGGEF
-415 GPITAVEQAALLPKR
+415 GPITVAEKSDLLPKR
-430 EAIALNQAQVDQL
+430 EAIELKQVQVDQL
-443 LGYAVEPAFIS
+443 LGYKVAAEFIT
-454 DALSRL
+454 DALTRL
-460 GCAVTVKAEGEWTVV
+460 GCEVTVQANGEWSVV

-483 AIYQDLIEEVARIH
+483 AIYQDLIEEVARID

-507 VMDVKLAKY
+507 SMDVQLAKY
-516 ADQFELAQ
+516 QDRFEIAQ
-524 LRQTAVTL
+524 LRQTVVTL

-547 EKQLNPQVQPLA
+547 EKQLNPQVSPLM
-559 LANPISSDLAVM
+559 LANPISSDLAAM

-603 DYQGASSIHDLKQVP
+603 DYQNANSIQDLKQIP
-618 AFALIAAGPRTAESW
+618 TLALVAVGSREPESW
-633 HGKPAEMDFFDFK
+633 HAKPQPMGFFDFK
-646 GDVEEILAAARLKVE
+646 GEVEEILAAGRVKVE
-661 YVRSERAWL
+661 YVRSERPWL
-670 HPGQSAEILLN
+670 HPGQSAEILVD

-690 LHPSLEA
+690 LHPSLEN

-702 ATWVA
+702 TTWVA
-707 ELDQQAILQT
+707 ELDQAAVLQS

-738 ISDKINVSEIQQL
+738 ISDNINVRDIQQL

-757 ELLDSAWLFDVYT
+757 ELLDSTWLFDVYT

-803 DNILQVLENTYQ
+803 DNIIQVLENTYQ

>member
-1 MRLRVLPFEK
+1 
-11 EGVRGG
+11 
-17 FRNSDLQV
+17 
-25 FNEMKISENWLR
+25 MKISENWLR
-37 AWVNPEIDSGTLS
+37 TWVNPAIDSDTLS

-57 LEVDDMAPAAK
+57 LEVDELAPVAK
-68 PFSGVVVGEVLTVEQ
+68 PFTGVVVGEVLTVEQ

-160 GLLELPADAPVGV
+160 GLLELPDDAPVGV
-173 DIREY
+173 NIREY
-178 LELDDHVIDISIT
+178 LKLDDNVIDISIT

-198 SIRGVARE
+198 SIRGIARE
-206 IGVINQLPVA
+206 VAVINQLQMNE
-216 APEIKEVAA
+216 PEIKSVDATITDEKKV
-225 AIADHK
+225 
-231 NVIVDTDG
+231 VISTDG
-239 CPRYLGRVIKNVN
+239 APRYLGRVIKNVN
-252 TKAPTPAWMERALA
+252 VKAATPEWMEQALA
-266 RSGIRQH
+266 RSGIRTH
-273 SILVDITNYVL
+273 SILVDVTNYVL
-284 IELGQPLHAFDGGKV
+284 MELGQPMHAFDLAKI
-299 EGAVHVRQAAA
+299 EGTVHVRQAQPQ
-310 GEKLVLLNEQEV
+310 EKLQLLNDQEV
-322 ELQEDVM
+322 ELQDDVM
-329 VIADDAKA
+329 VIADDQKA

-345 GLSSSVT
+345 GLASSVT
-352 DETAEIFLE
+352 DDTTDIFLE
-361 SAFFAPLHIAGRARR
+361 SAFFAPLAIAGRARR
-376 FGLHTDA
+376 FGLHTDS
-383 SQRYERGVDFELPMA
+383 SQRYERGVDFELPLI
-398 AMHRASQ
+398 AMNRASQ
-405 LIAELAGGEF
+405 LIQELAGGEF
-415 GPITAVEQAALLPKR
+415 GPITVAEKADLLPKR
-430 EAIALNQAQVDQL
+430 EAIELKQAQVDQL
-443 LGYAVEPAFIS
+443 LGYKVAAEFIT
-454 DALSRL
+454 DALTRL
-460 GCAVTVKAEGEWTVV
+460 GCEVTVQADGEWSVV

-483 AIYQDLIEEVARIH
+483 AIYQDLIEEVARID

-507 VMDVKLAKY
+507 SMDVQLAKY
-516 ADQFELAQ
+516 QDRFEIAQ
-524 LRQTAVTL
+524 LRQTVVTL

-547 EKQLNPQVQPLA
+547 EKQLNPQVSPLM
-559 LANPISSDLAVM
+559 LANPISSDLAAM

-603 DYQGASSIHDLKQVP
+603 DYQNANSIQDLKQIP
-618 AFALIAAGPRTAESW
+618 TLALVAVGSREPESW
-633 HGKPAEMDFFDFK
+633 HAKPQPMDFFDFK
-646 GDVEEILAAARLKVE
+646 GEVEEILAAGRVKVE
-661 YVRSERAWL
+661 YVRSERPWL
-670 HPGQSAEILLN
+670 HPGQSAEILVD

-690 LHPSLEA
+690 LHPSLEN

-702 ATWVA
+702 TTWVA
-707 ELDQQAILQT
+707 ELDQAAVLQS

-738 ISDKINVSEIQQL
+738 ISDNINVRDIQQL

-757 ELLDSAWLFDVYT
+757 ELLDSTWLFDVYT

-803 DNILQVLENTYQ
+803 DNIIQVLENTYQ

>member
-1 MRLRVLPFEK
+1 
-11 EGVRGG
+11 
-17 FRNSDLQV
+17 
-25 FNEMKISENWLR
+25 MKISENWLR
-37 AWVNPEIDSGTLS
+37 TWVNPAIDSEKLS

-57 LEVDDMAPAAK
+57 LEVDDLSPAAK
-68 PFSGVVVGEVLTVEQ
+68 PFTGVVVGEVLTVEQ

-173 DIREY
+173 NVREY
-178 LELDDHVIDISIT
+178 LDLDDNVIDISIT

-198 SIRGVARE
+198 SIRGIARE
-206 IGVINQLPVA
+206 IGVINQLPVT

-225 AIADHK
+225 TLADEK
-231 NVIVDTDG
+231 KVVVETEG
-239 CPRYLGRVIKNVN
+239 CARYLGRVIKNVN
-252 TKAPTPAWMERALA
+252 TKAPTPEWMERALVRA
-266 RSGIRQH
+266 GIRQH

-284 IELGQPLHAFDGGKV
+284 MELGQPLHAFDGGKV
-299 EGAVHVRQAAA
+299 QGSVHVRQATA

-322 ELQEDVM
+322 ELQDDVM
-329 VIADDAKA
+329 VIADDEKA

-352 DETAEIFLE
+352 DETTEIFLE

-383 SQRYERGVDFELPMA
+383 SQRYERGVDFELPMI

-415 GPITAVEQAALLPKR
+415 GPIIVAEKPELLPKR
-430 EAIALNQAQVDQL
+430 EAIELEQAQVDQL
-443 LGYAVEPAFIS
+443 LGYTVESDFIT
-454 DALSRL
+454 DALTRL
-460 GCAVTVKAEGEWTVV
+460 GCSVTVKAKGQWSVV

-507 VMDVKLAKY
+507 VIDVKLAKY
-516 ADQFELAQ
+516 EDQFELTQ

-537 ISFSFADAKL
+537 ISFSFADLKL
-547 EKQLNPQVQPLA
+547 EKQLNPAVNPLA

-578 LIPCVQYNLNRQ
+578 LIPCVQYNVNRQ
-590 QSRVRFFELGLRF
+590 QNRVRFFELGLRF
-603 DYQGASSIHDLKQVP
+603 DYQNAASIHDLKQIP
-618 AFALIAAGPRTAESW
+618 TFALIATGSRTPETW
-633 HGKPAEMDFFDFK
+633 HGKAQPMDFFDFK
-646 GDVEEILAAARLKVE
+646 GDIEEILAAARLNVE
-661 YVRSERAWL
+661 YVRSERSWL
-670 HPGQSAEILLN
+670 HPGQSAEILVN

-690 LHPSLEA
+690 LHPSLED
-697 ELDLS
+697 ELDL
-702 ATWVA
+702 ATTWVA
-707 ELDQQAILQT
+707 ELDQSAVLQT

-738 ISDKINVSEIQQL
+738 ISDKINVSEIQGL

-757 ELLDSAWLFDVYT
+757 ELLGSTWLFDVYT

>member
-1 MRLRVLPFEK
+1 
-11 EGVRGG
+11 
-17 FRNSDLQV
+17 
-25 FNEMKISENWLR
+25 MKISENWLR
-37 AWVNPEIDSGTLS
+37 TWVNPAINSETLS

-57 LEVDDMAPAAK
+57 LEVDELAPVAK
-68 PFSGVVVGEVLTVEQ
+68 PFTGVVVGEVLTVEQ

-173 DIREY
+173 NIREY
-178 LELDDHVIDISIT
+178 LKLDDNVIDISIT

-198 SIRGVARE
+198 SIRGIARE
-206 IGVINQLPVA
+206 IAVINQLQMNE
-216 APEIKEVAA
+216 PEIKSVDVTITDEKKV
-225 AIADHK
+225 
-231 NVIVDTDG
+231 VISTDG
-239 CPRYLGRVIKNVN
+239 APRYLGRVVKNVN
-252 TKAPTPAWMERALA
+252 VKAATPEWMEQALA
-266 RSGIRQH
+266 RSGIRTH
-273 SILVDITNYVL
+273 SILVDVTNYVL
-284 IELGQPLHAFDGGKV
+284 MELGQPMHAFDLAKI
-299 EGAVHVRQAAA
+299 EGTVHVRQAKPQ
-310 GEKLVLLNEQEV
+310 EKLQLLNDQEV
-322 ELQEDVM
+322 ELQEDIM
-329 VIADDAKA
+329 VIADDQKA

-352 DETAEIFLE
+352 DDTTDIFLE
-361 SAFFAPLHIAGRARR
+361 SAFFAPLAIAGRARR
-376 FGLHTDA
+376 FGLHTDS
-383 SQRYERGVDFELPMA
+383 SQRYERGVDFELPLI
-398 AMHRASQ
+398 AMNRASQ
-405 LIAELAGGEF
+405 LIQELAGGEF
-415 GPITAVEQAALLPKR
+415 GPITVAEKTDLLPKR
-430 EAIALNQAQVDQL
+430 EAIDLKQAQVDQL
-443 LGYAVEPAFIS
+443 LGYQVAGEFIA
-454 DALSRL
+454 DALTRL
-460 GCAVTVKAEGEWTVV
+460 GCEVTVKAEGEWSVV

-483 AIYQDLIEEVARIH
+483 AIYQDLIEEVARID

-507 VMDVKLAKY
+507 SMDVQLAKY
-516 ADQFELAQ
+516 QDRFEIAE
-524 LRQTAVTL
+524 LRQTIVSL

-547 EKQLNPQVQPLA
+547 EKQLNPKVNPLM
-559 LANPISSDLAVM
+559 LANPISSDLAAM

-603 DYQGASSIHDLKQVP
+603 DYQDAKSIEDLKQIP
-618 AFALIAAGPRTAESW
+618 TLALVAVGSQQPESW
-633 HGKPAEMDFFDFK
+633 HVKPQPMDFFDFK
-646 GDVEEILAAARLKVE
+646 GEIEEILAAGRVSVE
-661 YVRSERAWL
+661 YVRSERVWL
-670 HPGQSAEILLN
+670 HPGQSAEILVD
-681 GQSIGYLGR
+681 GKSIGYLGR
-690 LHPSLEA
+690 LHPSLEN

-702 ATWVA
+702 TTWVA
-707 ELDQQAILQT
+707 ELDQTAVLQS

-725 SRFPSVRRDIALL
+725 SRFPSIRRDIALL
-738 ISDKINVSEIQQL
+738 ISDNINVRDIQQL

-757 ELLDSAWLFDVYT
+757 ELLDSTWLFDVYT
-770 GQGVEEG
+770 GQGVEDG

-803 DNILQVLENTYQ
+803 DNIIQVLENTYQ

>member
-1 MRLRVLPFEK
+1 
-11 EGVRGG
+11 
-17 FRNSDLQV
+17 
-25 FNEMKISENWLR
+25 MKISENWLR
-37 AWVNPEIDSGTLS
+37 TWVNPAIDSDTLS

-57 LEVDDMAPAAK
+57 LEVDELVPAAK
-68 PFSGVVVGEVLTVEQ
+68 PFTGVVIGEVLTVVQ

-105 VCGAPNVRAGMKAP
+105 VCGAPNVRVGMKAP

-160 GLLELPADAPVGV
+160 GLLELPADAPVGTN
-173 DIREY
+173 IREY
-178 LELDDHVIDISIT
+178 LNLDDHVIDISIT

-206 IGVINQLPVA
+206 IGVINQLPVT
-216 APEIKEVAA
+216 APEIQEVAA
-225 AIADHK
+225 T
-231 NVIVDTDG
+231 IVDQKQVVVTTDG

-252 TKAPTPAWMERALA
+252 TKAATPAWMEQALA

-284 IELGQPLHAFDGGKV
+284 MEIGQPLHAFDGGQV
-299 EGAVHVRQAAA
+299 QGSVHVRQASAN
-310 GEKLVLLNEQEV
+310 EKLVLLNEQEI
-322 ELQEDVM
+322 ELTEDVM
-329 VIADDAKA
+329 VIADDVKA

-352 DETAEIFLE
+352 DETTEIFLE

-376 FGLHTDA
+376 YGLHTDA
-383 SQRYERGVDFELPMA
+383 SQRYERGVDFELPMI
-398 AMHRASQ
+398 AMQRASE
-405 LIAELAGGEF
+405 LIQTLAGGDF
-415 GPITAVEQAALLPKR
+415 GPITVSEKTELLPKR
-430 EAIALNQAQVDQL
+430 EAIELNQAQVDQL
-443 LGYAVEPAFIS
+443 LGYQVPTAFITN
-454 DALSRL
+454 ALQRL
-460 GCAVTVKAEGEWTVV
+460 GCDVTVKAEGEWTVV

-507 VMDVKLAKY
+507 VIDVKLAKHQ
-516 ADQFELAQ
+516 DQFELTQ
-524 LRQTAVTL
+524 LRQTLVTL

-537 ISFSFADAKL
+537 ISFSFADLKL
-547 EKQLNPQVQPLA
+547 EKQLNSQVNPLA

-578 LIPCVQYNLNRQ
+578 LIPCVQYNINRQ

-603 DYQGASSIHDLKQVP
+603 DYQNAKSIEDLKQIP
-618 AFALIAAGPRTAESW
+618 TLAMIAVGSKQIESW
-633 HGKPAEMDFFDFK
+633 HGKAQVMDFFDLK
-646 GDVEEILAAARLKVE
+646 GEVEEILAAGRVHVE
-661 YVRSERAWL
+661 YVRSDREWL
-670 HPGQSAEILLN
+670 HPGQSAEILVD
-681 GQSIGYLGR
+681 GKSVGYLGR
-690 LHPSLEA
+690 LHPSLENA
-697 ELDLS
+697 LDLS
-702 ATWVA
+702 TTWIA
-707 ELDQQAILQT
+707 ELDQSAVLQT

-725 SRFPSVRRDIALL
+725 SRFPSVRRDIALV

-757 ELLDSAWLFDVYT
+757 ELLDSTWLFDVYT
-770 GQGVEEG
+770 GQGVEQG

-803 DNILQVLENTYQ
+803 DHIIQVLEDTYQ

>member
-1 MRLRVLPFEK
+1 
-11 EGVRGG
+11 
-17 FRNSDLQV
+17 
-25 FNEMKISENWLR
+25 MKISENWLR
-37 AWVNPEIDSGTLS
+37 TWVNPAIDSETLS

-57 LEVDDMAPAAK
+57 LEVDELAPVAK
-68 PFSGVVVGEVLTVEQ
+68 PFTGVVVGEVLTVEQ

-173 DIREY
+173 NIREY
-178 LELDDHVIDISIT
+178 LKLDDNVIDISIT

-198 SIRGVARE
+198 SIRGIARE
-206 IGVINQLPVA
+206 IAVINQLQMNE
-216 APEIKEVAA
+216 PEIKSVDATITDEKKV
-225 AIADHK
+225 
-231 NVIVDTDG
+231 VISTDG
-239 CPRYLGRVIKNVN
+239 APRYLGRVVKNVN
-252 TKAPTPAWMERALA
+252 VKAATPEWMEQALS
-266 RSGIRQH
+266 RSGIRTH
-273 SILVDITNYVL
+273 SILVDVTNYVL
-284 IELGQPLHAFDGGKV
+284 MELGQPMHAFDLAKI
-299 EGAVHVRQAAA
+299 EGTVHVRQAQPQ
-310 GEKLVLLNEQEV
+310 EKLQLLNDQEV

-329 VIADDAKA
+329 VIADDQKA

-345 GLSSSVT
+345 GLASSVT
-352 DETAEIFLE
+352 DDTTDIFLE
-361 SAFFAPLHIAGRARR
+361 SAFFAPLAIAGRARR
-376 FGLHTDA
+376 FGLHTDS
-383 SQRYERGVDFELPMA
+383 SQRYERGVDFELPLI
-398 AMHRASQ
+398 AMNRASQ
-405 LIAELAGGEF
+405 LIQELAGGEF
-415 GPITAVEQAALLPKR
+415 GPITVAEKTDLLPKR
-430 EAIALNQAQVDQL
+430 EVIELKQAQVDQL
-443 LGYAVEPAFIS
+443 LGYQVAADFIA
-454 DALSRL
+454 DALTRL
-460 GCAVTVKAEGEWTVV
+460 GCEVTVKAEGEWSVV
-475 PPSHRYDM
+475 PPAHRYDM
-483 AIYQDLIEEVARIH
+483 AIYQDLIEEVARID

-507 VMDVKLAKY
+507 SMDVQLAKY
-516 ADQFELAQ
+516 QDRFEIAE
-524 LRQTAVTL
+524 LRQTIVTL

-547 EKQLNPQVQPLA
+547 EKQLNPQVSPLM
-559 LANPISSDLAVM
+559 LANPISSDLAAM

-603 DYQGASSIHDLKQVP
+603 DYQDAKSIEDLKQIP
-618 AFALIAAGPRTAESW
+618 TLALVAVGSQQPESW
-633 HGKPAEMDFFDFK
+633 HVKPQPMDFFDFK
-646 GDVEEILAAARLKVE
+646 GEIEEILAAGRVSVE

-670 HPGQSAEILLN
+670 HPGQSAEILVD
-681 GQSIGYLGR
+681 GKSIGYLGR
-690 LHPSLEA
+690 LHPSLEN

-702 ATWVA
+702 TTWVA
-707 ELDQQAILQT
+707 ELDQTAVLQS

-738 ISDKINVSEIQQL
+738 ISDNINVRDIQQL
-751 IEKTGG
+751 IEQTGG
-757 ELLDSAWLFDVYT
+757 ELLDSTWLFDVYT

-803 DNILQVLENTYQ
+803 DNIIQVLENTYQ

>member
-1 MRLRVLPFEK
+1 
-11 EGVRGG
+11 
-17 FRNSDLQV
+17 
-25 FNEMKISENWLR
+25 MKISENWLR
-37 AWVNPEIDSGTLS
+37 TWVNPAIDSDTLS

-57 LEVDDMAPAAK
+57 LEVDELAPVAK
-68 PFSGVVVGEVLTVEQ
+68 PFTGVVVGEVLTVEL

-119 VATIGAVLPGDFK
+119 VATIGAILPGDFK

-160 GLLELPADAPVGV
+160 GLLELPDDAPVGV
-173 DIREY
+173 NIREY
-178 LELDDHVIDISIT
+178 LKLDDNVIDISIT

-198 SIRGVARE
+198 SIRGIARE
-206 IGVINQLPVA
+206 VAVINQLQMNE
-216 APEIKEVAA
+216 PEIKSVDATITDEKKV
-225 AIADHK
+225 
-231 NVIVDTDG
+231 VINTDG
-239 CPRYLGRVIKNVN
+239 APRYLGRVIKNVN
-252 TKAPTPAWMERALA
+252 VKAATPEWMEQALA
-266 RSGIRQH
+266 RSGIRTH
-273 SILVDITNYVL
+273 SILVDVTNYVL
-284 IELGQPLHAFDGGKV
+284 MELGQPMHAFDLAKI
-299 EGAVHVRQAAA
+299 EGTVHVRQAQPQ
-310 GEKLVLLNEQEV
+310 EKLQLLNDQEV
-322 ELQEDVM
+322 ELQDDVM
-329 VIADDAKA
+329 VIADDQKA

-345 GLSSSVT
+345 GLASSVT
-352 DETAEIFLE
+352 DDTTDIFLE
-361 SAFFAPLHIAGRARR
+361 SAFFAPLAIAGRARR
-376 FGLHTDA
+376 FGLHTDS
-383 SQRYERGVDFELPMA
+383 SQRYERGVDFELPLI
-398 AMHRASQ
+398 AMNRASQ
-405 LIAELAGGEF
+405 LIQELAGGEF
-415 GPITAVEQAALLPKR
+415 GPITVVEKSDLLPKR
-430 EAIALNQAQVDQL
+430 EAIELKQAQVDQL
-443 LGYAVEPAFIS
+443 LGYKVAAEFIT
-454 DALSRL
+454 DALTRL
-460 GCAVTVKAEGEWTVV
+460 GCEVTVQANGEWSVV

-483 AIYQDLIEEVARIH
+483 AIYQDLIEEVARID

-507 VMDVKLAKY
+507 SMDVQLAKY
-516 ADQFELAQ
+516 QDRFEIAQ
-524 LRQTAVTL
+524 LRQTVVTL

-547 EKQLNPQVQPLA
+547 EKQLNPQVSPLM

-603 DYQGASSIHDLKQVP
+603 DYQNANSIQDLKQIP
-618 AFALIAAGPRTAESW
+618 TLALVAVGSREPESW
-633 HGKPAEMDFFDFK
+633 HAKPQPMDFFDFK
-646 GDVEEILAAARLKVE
+646 GEVEEILAAGRVKVE
-661 YVRSERAWL
+661 YVRSERPWL
-670 HPGQSAEILLN
+670 HPGQSAEILVD

-690 LHPSLEA
+690 LHPSLEN

-702 ATWVA
+702 TTWVA
-707 ELDQQAILQT
+707 ELDQAAVLQS

-738 ISDKINVSEIQQL
+738 ISDNINVRDIQQL

-757 ELLDSAWLFDVYT
+757 ELLDSTWLFDVYT

-803 DNILQVLENTYQ
+803 DNIIQVLENTYQ

>member
-1 MRLRVLPFEK
+1 
-11 EGVRGG
+11 
-17 FRNSDLQV
+17 
-25 FNEMKISENWLR
+25 MKISENWLR
-37 AWVNPEIDSGTLS
+37 TWVNPAIDSDTLS

-57 LEVDDMAPAAK
+57 LEVDELAPVAK
-68 PFSGVVVGEVLTVEQ
+68 PFTGVVVGEVLTVEQ

-173 DIREY
+173 NIREY
-178 LELDDHVIDISIT
+178 LKLDDNVIDISIT

-198 SIRGVARE
+198 SIRGIARE
-206 IGVINQLPVA
+206 IAVINQLQMNE
-216 APEIKEVAA
+216 PEIKSVDATITDEKKV
-225 AIADHK
+225 
-231 NVIVDTDG
+231 VISTEG
-239 CPRYLGRVIKNVN
+239 APRYLGRVIKNVN
-252 TKAPTPAWMERALA
+252 VKAATPEWMEQALA
-266 RSGIRQH
+266 RSGIRTH
-273 SILVDITNYVL
+273 SILVDVTNYVL
-284 IELGQPLHAFDGGKV
+284 MELGQPMHAFDLAKI
-299 EGAVHVRQAAA
+299 EGTVQVRQAKPQ
-310 GEKLVLLNEQEV
+310 EKLQLLNDQEV

-329 VIADDAKA
+329 VIADDQKA

-345 GLSSSVT
+345 GLASSVT
-352 DETAEIFLE
+352 DDTTDIFLE
-361 SAFFAPLHIAGRARR
+361 SAFFAPLAIAGRARR
-376 FGLHTDA
+376 FGLHTDS
-383 SQRYERGVDFELPMA
+383 SQRYERGVDFELPLI
-398 AMHRASQ
+398 AMNRASQ
-405 LIAELAGGEF
+405 LIQELAGGEF
-415 GPITAVEQAALLPKR
+415 GPINIAEKSDLLPKR
-430 EAIALNQAQVDQL
+430 EAIELKQAQVDQL
-443 LGYAVEPAFIS
+443 LGYQVAAEFIT
-454 DALSRL
+454 DALTRL
-460 GCAVTVKAEGEWTVV
+460 GCEVTVKADGEWSVV

-483 AIYQDLIEEVARIH
+483 AIYQDLIEEVARID

-507 VMDVKLAKY
+507 SMDVQLAKY
-516 ADQFELAQ
+516 QDRFEIAQ
-524 LRQTAVTL
+524 LRQTVVTL

-547 EKQLNPQVQPLA
+547 EKQLNPQVNPLM
-559 LANPISSDLAVM
+559 LANPISSDLAAM

-603 DYQGASSIHDLKQVP
+603 DYQDANSIQDLRQIP
-618 AFALIAAGPRTAESW
+618 TLALIAVGSREPESW
-633 HGKPAEMDFFDFK
+633 HAKPQPMDFFDFK
-646 GDVEEILAAARLKVE
+646 GEVEEVLAAGRVKVE
-661 YVRSERAWL
+661 YVRSERSWL
-670 HPGQSAEILLN
+670 HPGQSAEILVD
-681 GQSIGYLGR
+681 GKSIGYLGR
-690 LHPSLEA
+690 LHPSLEN

-702 ATWVA
+702 TTWVA
-707 ELDQQAILQT
+707 ELDQAAVLQS

-738 ISDKINVSEIQQL
+738 ISDNINVRDIQQL

-757 ELLDSAWLFDVYT
+757 ELLDSTWLFDVYT

-803 DNILQVLENTYQ
+803 DNIIQVLENTYQ

>member
-1 MRLRVLPFEK
+1 
-11 EGVRGG
+11 
-17 FRNSDLQV
+17 
-25 FNEMKISENWLR
+25 MKISENWLR
-37 AWVNPEIDSGTLS
+37 TWVNPAIDSDTLS

-57 LEVDDMAPAAK
+57 LEVDELAPVAK
-68 PFSGVVVGEVLTVEQ
+68 PFTGVVVGEVLTVEQ

-119 VATIGAVLPGDFK
+119 VATIGAILPGDFK

-160 GLLELPADAPVGV
+160 GLLELPDDAPVGV
-173 DIREY
+173 NIREY
-178 LELDDHVIDISIT
+178 LKLDDNVIDISIT

-198 SIRGVARE
+198 SIRGIARE
-206 IGVINQLPVA
+206 VAVINQLQMNE
-216 APEIKEVAA
+216 PEIKSVDATITDEKKV
-225 AIADHK
+225 
-231 NVIVDTDG
+231 VINTDG
-239 CPRYLGRVIKNVN
+239 APRYLGRVIKNVN
-252 TKAPTPAWMERALA
+252 VKAATPEWMEQALA
-266 RSGIRQH
+266 RSGIRTH
-273 SILVDITNYVL
+273 SILVDVTNYVL
-284 IELGQPLHAFDGGKV
+284 MELGQPMHAFDLAKI
-299 EGAVHVRQAAA
+299 EGTVHVRQAQPQ
-310 GEKLVLLNEQEV
+310 EKLQLLNDQEV
-322 ELQEDVM
+322 ELQDDVM
-329 VIADDAKA
+329 VIADDQKA

-345 GLSSSVT
+345 GLASSVT
-352 DETAEIFLE
+352 DDTTDIFLE
-361 SAFFAPLHIAGRARR
+361 SAFFAPLAIAGRARR
-376 FGLHTDA
+376 FGLHTDS
-383 SQRYERGVDFELPMA
+383 SQRYERGVDFELPLI
-398 AMHRASQ
+398 AMNRASQ
-405 LIAELAGGEF
+405 LIQELAGGEF
-415 GPITAVEQAALLPKR
+415 GPITVVEKSDLLPKR
-430 EAIALNQAQVDQL
+430 EAIELKQAQVDQL
-443 LGYAVEPAFIS
+443 LGYKVAAEFIT
-454 DALSRL
+454 DALTRL
-460 GCAVTVKAEGEWTVV
+460 GCEVTVQANGEWSVV

-483 AIYQDLIEEVARIH
+483 AIYQDLIEEVARID

-507 VMDVKLAKY
+507 SMDVQLAKY
-516 ADQFELAQ
+516 QDRFEIAQ
-524 LRQTAVTL
+524 LRQTVVTL

-547 EKQLNPQVQPLA
+547 EKQLNPQVSPLM

-603 DYQGASSIHDLKQVP
+603 DYQNANSIQDLKQIP
-618 AFALIAAGPRTAESW
+618 TLALVAVGSREPESW
-633 HGKPAEMDFFDFK
+633 HAKPQPMDFFDFK
-646 GDVEEILAAARLKVE
+646 GEVEEILAAGRVKVE
-661 YVRSERAWL
+661 YVRSERPWL
-670 HPGQSAEILLN
+670 HPGQSAEILVD

-690 LHPSLEA
+690 LHPSLEN

-702 ATWVA
+702 TTWVA
-707 ELDQQAILQT
+707 ELDQAAVLQS

-738 ISDKINVSEIQQL
+738 ISDNINVRDIQQL

-757 ELLDSAWLFDVYT
+757 ELLDSTWLFDVYT

-803 DNILQVLENTYQ
+803 DNIIQVLEN
-815 ATLRAS
+815 

>member
-1 MRLRVLPFEK
+1 
-11 EGVRGG
+11 
-17 FRNSDLQV
+17 
-25 FNEMKISENWLR
+25 MKISENWLR
-37 AWVNPEIDSGTLS
+37 TWVNPAIDSDTLS
-50 DQLTMLG
+50 NQLTMLG
-57 LEVDDMAPAAK
+57 LEVDGMDPAAK
-68 PFSGVVVGEVLTVEQ
+68 PFTGVVVGEVLTVVQ

-105 VCGAPNVRAGMKAP
+105 VCGAPNVRVGMKAP

-160 GLLELPADAPVGV
+160 GLLELPSDAPVGIN
-173 DIREY
+173 IREY
-178 LELDDHVIDISIT
+178 LNLDDHVIDISIT

-198 SIRGVARE
+198 SIRGIARE
-206 IGVINQLPVA
+206 IGVINQLPVTV
-216 APEIKEVAA
+216 PDIKHVVAT
-225 AIADHK
+225 ITDEK
-231 NVIVDTDG
+231 KVVISTDG

-252 TKAPTPAWMERALA
+252 TKASTPIWMERALA

-284 IELGQPLHAFDGGKV
+284 IELGQPLHALDRDKV
-299 EGAVHVRQAAA
+299 QGSVQVRQATAA
-310 GEKLVLLNEQEV
+310 EKLTLLNEQEV
-322 ELQEDVM
+322 ELSEKVM

-345 GLSSSVT
+345 GISSSVT
-352 DETAEIFLE
+352 DETTEIFLE
-361 SAFFAPLHIAGRARR
+361 SAFFAPLAIAGRARS

-383 SQRYERGVDFELPMA
+383 SQRYERGVDFELPMI

-405 LIAELAGGEF
+405 LIKELAGGEF
-415 GPITAVEQAALLPKR
+415 GPITVAEQAELLPTR
-430 EAIALNQAQVDQL
+430 EAIELNQAQVDQL
-443 LGYAVEPAFIS
+443 LGYQVESDFIT
-454 DALSRL
+454 DALTRL
-460 GCAVTVKAEGEWTVV
+460 GCTVTVKAVGEWTVV

-483 AIYQDLIEEVARIH
+483 TIYQDLIEEVARIH
-497 GYDNIQISLP
+497 GYDNIQMSLP
-507 VMDVKLAKY
+507 VIDVKLAKHQ
-516 ADQFELAQ
+516 DQFELPQ
-524 LRQTAVTL
+524 LRQTLVTL

-537 ISFSFADAKL
+537 ISFSFSDLKL
-547 EKQLNPQVQPLA
+547 EKQLNPSVNPLA

-578 LIPCVQYNLNRQ
+578 LIPCVQYNINRQ

-603 DYQGASSIHDLKQVP
+603 DYQNAKNINDLKQIP
-618 AFALIAAGPRTAESW
+618 TLAMIAVGAKTAESW
-633 HGKPAEMDFFDFK
+633 HGKPQSMDFFDLK
-646 GDVEEILAAARLKVE
+646 GEVEELLGAARVQAD
-661 YVRSERAWL
+661 YVRSTREWL
-670 HPGQSAEILLN
+670 HPGQSAEILVA
-681 GQSIGYLGR
+681 GKSIGYLGR
-690 LHPSLEA
+690 LHPSLED
-697 ELDLS
+697 ELDLGI
-702 ATWVA
+702 TWVA
-707 ELDQQAILQT
+707 ELDQLAVLQT

-738 ISDKINVSEIQQL
+738 ISDNINVSEIQQL
-751 IEKTGG
+751 IGKAGG
-757 ELLDSAWLFDVYT
+757 ELLDSSWLFDVYT
-770 GQGVEEG
+770 GQGVENG

-803 DNILQVLENTYQ
+803 DHIIQVLESTYQ

>member
-1 MRLRVLPFEK
+1 
-11 EGVRGG
+11 
-17 FRNSDLQV
+17 
-25 FNEMKISENWLR
+25 MKISENWLR
-37 AWVNPEIDSGTLS
+37 TWVNPAIDSDTLS

-57 LEVDDMAPAAK
+57 LEVDELAPVAK
-68 PFSGVVVGEVLTVEQ
+68 PFTGVVVGEVLTVEQ

-119 VATIGAVLPGDFK
+119 VATIGAILPGDFK

-160 GLLELPADAPVGV
+160 GLLELPDDAPVGV
-173 DIREY
+173 NIREY
-178 LELDDHVIDISIT
+178 LKLDDNVIDISIT

-198 SIRGVARE
+198 SIRGIARE
-206 IGVINQLPVA
+206 VAVINQLQMNE
-216 APEIKEVAA
+216 PEIKSVDATITDEKKV
-225 AIADHK
+225 
-231 NVIVDTDG
+231 VINTDG
-239 CPRYLGRVIKNVN
+239 APRYLGRVIKNVN
-252 TKAPTPAWMERALA
+252 VKAATPEWMEQALA
-266 RSGIRQH
+266 RSGIRTH
-273 SILVDITNYVL
+273 SILVDVTNYVL
-284 IELGQPLHAFDGGKV
+284 MELGQPMHAFDLAKI
-299 EGAVHVRQAAA
+299 EGTVHVRQAKPQ
-310 GEKLVLLNEQEV
+310 EKLQLLNDQEV
-322 ELQEDVM
+322 ELQDDVM
-329 VIADDAKA
+329 VIADDQKA

-345 GLSSSVT
+345 GLASSVT
-352 DETAEIFLE
+352 NDTTDIFLE
-361 SAFFAPLHIAGRARR
+361 SAFFAPLAIAGRARR
-376 FGLHTDA
+376 FGLHTDS
-383 SQRYERGVDFELPMA
+383 SQRYERGVDFELPLI
-398 AMHRASQ
+398 AMNRASQ
-405 LIAELAGGEF
+405 LIQELAGGEF
-415 GPITAVEQAALLPKR
+415 GPITVAEKSDLLPKR
-430 EAIALNQAQVDQL
+430 EAIELKQAQVDQL
-443 LGYAVEPAFIS
+443 LGYKVAAEFIT
-454 DALSRL
+454 DALTRL
-460 GCAVTVKAEGEWTVV
+460 GCEVTVQANGEWSVV

-483 AIYQDLIEEVARIH
+483 AIYQDLIEEVARID

-507 VMDVKLAKY
+507 SMDVQLAKY
-516 ADQFELAQ
+516 QDRFEIAQ
-524 LRQTAVTL
+524 LRQTVVTL

-547 EKQLNPQVQPLA
+547 EKQLNPQVSPLM
-559 LANPISSDLAVM
+559 LANPISSDLAAM

-603 DYQGASSIHDLKQVP
+603 DYQNANSIQDLKQIP
-618 AFALIAAGPRTAESW
+618 TLALVAVGSREPESW
-633 HGKPAEMDFFDFK
+633 HAKPQPMDFFDFK
-646 GDVEEILAAARLKVE
+646 GEVEEILAAGRVKVE
-661 YVRSERAWL
+661 YVRSERPWL
-670 HPGQSAEILLN
+670 HPGQSAEILVD

-690 LHPSLEA
+690 LHPSLEN

-702 ATWVA
+702 TTWVA
-707 ELDQQAILQT
+707 ELDQAAVLQS

-738 ISDKINVSEIQQL
+738 ISDNINVRDIQQL

-757 ELLDSAWLFDVYT
+757 ELLDSTWLFDVYT

-803 DNILQVLENTYQ
+803 DNIIQVLENTYQ

>member
-1 MRLRVLPFEK
+1 
-11 EGVRGG
+11 
-17 FRNSDLQV
+17 
-25 FNEMKISENWLR
+25 MKISENWLR
-37 AWVNPEIDSGTLS
+37 TWVNPAIDSDTLS

-57 LEVDDMAPAAK
+57 LEVDELAPVAK
-68 PFSGVVVGEVLTVEQ
+68 PFTGVVVGEVLTVEQ

-119 VATIGAVLPGDFK
+119 VATIGAILPGDFK

-160 GLLELPADAPVGV
+160 GLLELPDDAPVGV
-173 DIREY
+173 NIREY
-178 LELDDHVIDISIT
+178 LKLDDNVIDISIT

-198 SIRGVARE
+198 SIRGIARE
-206 IGVINQLPVA
+206 VAVINQLQMNE
-216 APEIKEVAA
+216 PEIKSVDATITDEKKV
-225 AIADHK
+225 
-231 NVIVDTDG
+231 VINTDG
-239 CPRYLGRVIKNVN
+239 APRYLGRVIKNVN
-252 TKAPTPAWMERALA
+252 VKAATPEWMEQALA
-266 RSGIRQH
+266 RSGIRTH
-273 SILVDITNYVL
+273 SILVDVTNYVL
-284 IELGQPLHAFDGGKV
+284 MELGQPMHAFDLAKI
-299 EGAVHVRQAAA
+299 EGTVHVRQAQPQ
-310 GEKLVLLNEQEV
+310 EKLQLLNDQEV
-322 ELQEDVM
+322 ELQDDVM
-329 VIADDAKA
+329 VIADDQKA

-345 GLSSSVT
+345 GLASSVT
-352 DETAEIFLE
+352 DDTTDIFLE
-361 SAFFAPLHIAGRARR
+361 SAFFAPLAIAGRARR
-376 FGLHTDA
+376 FGLHTDS
-383 SQRYERGVDFELPMA
+383 SQRYERGVDFELPLI
-398 AMHRASQ
+398 AMNRASQ
-405 LIAELAGGEF
+405 LIQELAGGEF
-415 GPITAVEQAALLPKR
+415 GPITVAEKSDLLPKR
-430 EAIALNQAQVDQL
+430 EAIELKQAQVDQL
-443 LGYAVEPAFIS
+443 LGYKVAAEFIT
-454 DALSRL
+454 DALTRL
-460 GCAVTVKAEGEWTVV
+460 GCEVTVQANGEWSVV

-483 AIYQDLIEEVARIH
+483 AIYQDLIEEVARID

-507 VMDVKLAKY
+507 SMDVQLAKY
-516 ADQFELAQ
+516 QDRFEIAQ
-524 LRQTAVTL
+524 LRQTVVTL

-547 EKQLNPQVQPLA
+547 EKQLNPQVSPLM

-603 DYQGASSIHDLKQVP
+603 DYQNANSIQDLKQIP
-618 AFALIAAGPRTAESW
+618 TLALVAVGSREPESW
-633 HGKPAEMDFFDFK
+633 HAKPQPMDFFDFK
-646 GDVEEILAAARLKVE
+646 GEVEEILAAGRVKVE
-661 YVRSERAWL
+661 YVRSERPWL
-670 HPGQSAEILLN
+670 HPGQSAEILVD

-690 LHPSLEA
+690 LHPSLEN

-702 ATWVA
+702 TTWVA
-707 ELDQQAILQT
+707 ELDQAAVLQS

-738 ISDKINVSEIQQL
+738 ISDNINVRDIQQL

-757 ELLDSAWLFDVYT
+757 ELLDSTWLFDVYT

-803 DNILQVLENTYQ
+803 DNIIQVLENTYQ

>member
-1 MRLRVLPFEK
+1 
-11 EGVRGG
+11 
-17 FRNSDLQV
+17 
-25 FNEMKISENWLR
+25 MKISENWLR
-37 AWVNPEIDSGTLS
+37 TWVNPAIDSEKLS

-57 LEVDDMAPAAK
+57 LEVDEIAPAAK
-68 PFSGVVVGEVLTVEQ
+68 PFTGVVVGEVLTVEQ

-173 DIREY
+173 NVREY
-178 LELDDHVIDISIT
+178 LDLDDNVIDISIT

-198 SIRGVARE
+198 SIRGITRE
-206 IGVINQLPVA
+206 IGVINQLPVT

-225 AIADHK
+225 TLADEK
-231 NVIVDTDG
+231 KVVVETEG

-252 TKAPTPAWMERALA
+252 TKAPTPEWMERALVRA
-266 RSGIRQH
+266 GIRQH

-284 IELGQPLHAFDGGKV
+284 MELGQPLHAFDGGKV
-299 EGAVHVRQAAA
+299 QGSVHVRQAIA

-322 ELQEDVM
+322 ELQDDVM
-329 VIADDAKA
+329 VIADDEKA

-352 DETAEIFLE
+352 DETTEIFLE
-361 SAFFAPLHIAGRARR
+361 SAFFDPIAIAGRARR

-383 SQRYERGVDFELPMA
+383 SQRYERGVDFELPLT

-405 LIAELAGGEF
+405 LIRELAGGEF
-415 GPITAVEQAALLPKR
+415 GPIIMAEKPELLPKR
-430 EAIALNQAQVDQL
+430 EAIELNQAQVDQL
-443 LGYAVEPAFIS
+443 LGYKVESDFIT
-454 DALSRL
+454 DALTRL
-460 GCAVTVKAEGEWTVV
+460 GCNVTVKAGGEWSVV

-507 VMDVKLAKY
+507 VIDVKLAKY
-516 ADQFELAQ
+516 EDQFELTQ

-537 ISFSFADAKL
+537 ISFSFADLKL
-547 EKQLNPQVQPLA
+547 EKQLNPDVNPLA

-578 LIPCVQYNLNRQ
+578 LIPCVQYNVNRQ
-590 QSRVRFFELGLRF
+590 QNRVRFFELGLRF
-603 DYQGASSIHDLKQVP
+603 DYQNAASIHDLKQIP
-618 AFALIAAGPRTAESW
+618 TFALIATGSRTPETW
-633 HGKPAEMDFFDFK
+633 HGKAQPMDFFDFK
-646 GDVEEILAAARLKVE
+646 GDIEEMLAAARLNVE
-661 YVRSERAWL
+661 YVRSERSWL
-670 HPGQSAEILLN
+670 HPGQSAEILVD
-681 GQSIGYLGR
+681 GRSIGYLGR
-690 LHPSLEA
+690 LHPSLED
-697 ELDLS
+697 ELDL
-702 ATWVA
+702 ATTWVA
-707 ELDQQAILQT
+707 ELDQSAVLQT

-738 ISDKINVSEIQQL
+738 ISDKINVSEIQGL

-757 ELLDSAWLFDVYT
+757 ELLGSTWLFDVYT

>member
-1 MRLRVLPFEK
+1 
-11 EGVRGG
+11 
-17 FRNSDLQV
+17 
-25 FNEMKISENWLR
+25 MKISENWLR
-37 AWVNPEIDSGTLS
+37 TWVNPAIDSEKLS

-57 LEVDDMAPAAK
+57 LEVDELAPAAK
-68 PFSGVVVGEVLTVEQ
+68 PFTGIVVGEVLTVEQ

-119 VATIGAVLPGDFK
+119 VATIGAVLPGNFK

-160 GLLELPADAPVGV
+160 GLLELPDDAPVGV
-173 DIREY
+173 NIREY
-178 LELDDHVIDISIT
+178 LDLDDHVIDISIT

-198 SIRGVARE
+198 SIRGIARE
-206 IGVINQLPVA
+206 IGVINQLPVTV
-216 APEIKEVAA
+216 PEIKEVAA
-225 AIADHK
+225 TINDEK
-231 NVIVDTDG
+231 KVVVSTEG

-252 TKAPTPAWMERALA
+252 TKAPTPEWMERALV

-284 IELGQPLHAFDGGKV
+284 MELGQPLHAFDGGKV
-299 EGAVHVRQAAA
+299 QGSVQVRQAKA

-322 ELQEDVM
+322 ELQDDVM
-329 VIADDAKA
+329 VIADDEKA
-337 LAIAGIMG
+337 LAIAGVMG

-352 DETAEIFLE
+352 DETTEIFLE
-361 SAFFAPLHIAGRARR
+361 SAFFAPLYIAGRARR

-383 SQRYERGVDFELPMA
+383 SQRYERGVDFELPML

-415 GPITAVEQAALLPKR
+415 GPIVVAENPAALPTR
-430 EAIALNQAQVDQL
+430 EAIELEQAQVDQL
-443 LGYAVEPAFIS
+443 LGYSIESGFIR
-454 DALSRL
+454 DALMRL
-460 GCAVTVKAEGEWTVV
+460 GCEVTVKAEGQWSVV

-507 VMDVKLAKY
+507 VLEAKLAKY
-516 ADQFELAQ
+516 QDQFETAQ

-537 ISFSFADAKL
+537 ISFSFADLKL
-547 EKQLNPQVQPLA
+547 EKQLNPAVNPLA

-578 LIPCVQYNLNRQ
+578 LIPCVQYNTNRQ

-603 DYQGASSIHDLKQVP
+603 DYQHAASIHDLKQIPTFV
-618 AFALIAAGPRTAESW
+618 LIATGSRTAESW
-633 HGKPAEMDFFDFK
+633 HAKPQAMDFFDFK

-670 HPGQSAEILLN
+670 HPGQSAEILVN
-681 GQSIGYLGR
+681 NESIGYLGR
-690 LHPSLEA
+690 LHPSLED
-697 ELDLS
+697 ELDLTT
-702 ATWVA
+702 TWVA
-707 ELDQQAILQT
+707 ELDQNAVLQT

-738 ISDKINVSEIQQL
+738 ISDKINVSEIQGL

-757 ELLDSAWLFDVYT
+757 ELLDSTWLFDVYT

>member
-1 MRLRVLPFEK
+1 
-11 EGVRGG
+11 
-17 FRNSDLQV
+17 
-25 FNEMKISENWLR
+25 MKISENWLR
-37 AWVNPEIDSGTLS
+37 TWVNPAIDSEKLS

-57 LEVDDMAPAAK
+57 LEVDDLSPAAK
-68 PFSGVVVGEVLTVEQ
+68 PFTGVVVGEVLTVEQ

-173 DIREY
+173 NVREY
-178 LELDDHVIDISIT
+178 LDLDDNVIDISIT

-198 SIRGVARE
+198 SIRGIARE
-206 IGVINQLPVA
+206 IGVINQLPVT
-216 APEIKEVAA
+216 APEIKEMAA
-225 AIADHK
+225 SIADEK
-231 NVIVDTDG
+231 KVVVSTEG

-252 TKAPTPAWMERALA
+252 TKAATPEWMERALA

-284 IELGQPLHAFDGGKV
+284 MELGQPLHAFDGAKV
-299 EGAVHVRQAAA
+299 QGSVQVRQATA

-322 ELQEDVM
+322 ELQDDVM
-329 VIADDAKA
+329 VIADDEKA

-352 DETAEIFLE
+352 DETTEIFLE

-383 SQRYERGVDFELPMA
+383 SQRYERGVDFELPLI

-405 LIAELAGGEF
+405 LISELAGGEF
-415 GPITAVEQAALLPKR
+415 GPITVAENAAVLPTR
-430 EAIALNQAQVDQL
+430 DAIELKQAQVDQL
-443 LGYAVEPAFIS
+443 LGYSVDSDFIT
-454 DALSRL
+454 DALTRL
-460 GCAVTVKAEGEWTVV
+460 GCEVTVKAQGQWSVV

-507 VMDVKLAKY
+507 VIDTKLAKY
-516 ADQFELAQ
+516 QDRFEVAQ
-524 LRQTAVTL
+524 LRQTLVTL

-537 ISFSFADAKL
+537 ISFSFADLKL
-547 EKQLNPQVQPLA
+547 EKQLNAAVNPLA

-578 LIPCVQYNLNRQ
+578 LIPCVQYNINRQ

-603 DYQGASSIHDLKQVP
+603 DYQNAASIHDLKQIP
-618 AFALIAAGPRTAESW
+618 TLAMIAVGAKTAESW
-633 HGKPAEMDFFDFK
+633 HGKPQAMDFFDLK
-646 GDVEEILAAARLKVE
+646 GEVEELLAAGRVQVE
-661 YVRSERAWL
+661 YVRSERSWL
-670 HPGQSAEILLN
+670 HPGQSAEILVN

-690 LHPSLEA
+690 LHPSLEN
-697 ELDLS
+697 ELDLGT
-702 ATWVA
+702 TWVA
-707 ELDQQAILQT
+707 ELDQQAVLQT

-751 IEKTGG
+751 IEQTGG
-757 ELLDSAWLFDVYT
+757 ELLHSTWLFDVYT
-770 GQGVEEG
+770 GQGVEAG

-787 QHPSRTLEDA
+787 QHPTRTLEDA

-803 DNILQVLENTYQ
+803 DNILKVLENTYQ

>member
-1 MRLRVLPFEK
+1 
-11 EGVRGG
+11 
-17 FRNSDLQV
+17 
-25 FNEMKISENWLR
+25 MKISENWLR
-37 AWVNPEIDSGTLS
+37 TWVNPAIDSETLS

-57 LEVDDMAPAAK
+57 LEVDELAPVAK
-68 PFSGVVVGEVLTVEQ
+68 PFTGVVVGEVLTVEQ

-160 GLLELPADAPVGV
+160 GLLELPDDAPVGV
-173 DIREY
+173 NIREY
-178 LELDDHVIDISIT
+178 LKLDDNVIDISIT

-198 SIRGVARE
+198 SIRGIARE
-206 IGVINQLPVA
+206 IAVINQLQMNEPD
-216 APEIKEVAA
+216 IKSVEAT
-225 AIADHK
+225 IADEK
-231 NVIVDTDG
+231 KVVISTEG
-239 CPRYLGRVIKNVN
+239 APRYLGRVIKNVN
-252 TKAPTPAWMERALA
+252 VKAATPEWMEQALA
-266 RSGIRQH
+266 RSGIRTH
-273 SILVDITNYVL
+273 SILVDVTNYVL
-284 IELGQPLHAFDGGKV
+284 MELGQPMHAFDLAKI
-299 EGAVHVRQAAA
+299 EGTVHVRQAQPQ
-310 GEKLVLLNEQEV
+310 EKLQLLNDQEV
-322 ELQEDVM
+322 ELQEDIM
-329 VIADDAKA
+329 VIADDQKA

-345 GLSSSVT
+345 GLASSVT
-352 DETAEIFLE
+352 DDTTDIFLE
-361 SAFFAPLHIAGRARR
+361 SAFFAPLAIAGRARR
-376 FGLHTDA
+376 FGLHTDS
-383 SQRYERGVDFELPMA
+383 SQRYERGVDFELPLI
-398 AMHRASQ
+398 AMNRASQ
-405 LIAELAGGEF
+405 LIQELAGGEF
-415 GPITAVEQAALLPKR
+415 GPITVAEKTEILPKR
-430 EAIALNQAQVDQL
+430 EAIELKQAQVDQL
-443 LGYAVEPAFIS
+443 LGYQLTADFIA
-454 DALSRL
+454 DALTRL
-460 GCAVTVKAEGEWTVV
+460 GCEVTVKAEGEWNVV

-483 AIYQDLIEEVARIH
+483 AIYQDLIEEVARID

-507 VMDVKLAKY
+507 SMDVQLAKY
-516 ADQFELAQ
+516 QDRFEIAE
-524 LRQTAVTL
+524 LRQTIVTL

-547 EKQLNPQVQPLA
+547 EKQLNPQVNPLM
-559 LANPISSDLAVM
+559 LANPISSDLAAM

-603 DYQGASSIHDLKQVP
+603 DYQDAKSIEDLKQIP
-618 AFALIAAGPRTAESW
+618 TLALVAVGSQQPESW
-633 HGKPAEMDFFDFK
+633 HVKPQPMDFFDFK
-646 GDVEEILAAARLKVE
+646 GEIEEILAAGRVKVE

-670 HPGQSAEILLN
+670 HPGQSAEILVD

-690 LHPSLEA
+690 LHPSLEN

-702 ATWVA
+702 TTWVA
-707 ELDQQAILQT
+707 ELNQTAVLQS

-725 SRFPSVRRDIALL
+725 SRFPSIRRDIALL
-738 ISDKINVSEIQQL
+738 ISDNINVRDIQQL

-757 ELLDSAWLFDVYT
+757 ELLDSTWLFDVYT

-803 DNILQVLENTYQ
+803 DNIIQVLENTYQ

>member
-1 MRLRVLPFEK
+1 
-11 EGVRGG
+11 
-17 FRNSDLQV
+17 
-25 FNEMKISENWLR
+25 MKISENWLR
-37 AWVNPEIDSGTLS
+37 TWVNPAIDSDTLS

-57 LEVDDMAPAAK
+57 LEVDELAPVAK
-68 PFSGVVVGEVLTVEQ
+68 PFTGVVVGEVLTVEQ

-119 VATIGAVLPGDFK
+119 VATIGAILPGDFK

-160 GLLELPADAPVGV
+160 GLLELPDDAPVGV
-173 DIREY
+173 NIREY
-178 LELDDHVIDISIT
+178 LKLDDNVIDISIT

-198 SIRGVARE
+198 SIRGIARE
-206 IGVINQLPVA
+206 VAVINQLQMNE
-216 APEIKEVAA
+216 PEIKSVDATITDEKKV
-225 AIADHK
+225 
-231 NVIVDTDG
+231 VINTDG
-239 CPRYLGRVIKNVN
+239 APRYLGRVIKNVN
-252 TKAPTPAWMERALA
+252 VKAATPEWMEQALA
-266 RSGIRQH
+266 RSGIRTH
-273 SILVDITNYVL
+273 SILVDVTNYVL
-284 IELGQPLHAFDGGKV
+284 MELGQPMHAFDLAKI
-299 EGAVHVRQAAA
+299 EGTVHVRQAQPQ
-310 GEKLVLLNEQEV
+310 EKLQLLNDQEV
-322 ELQEDVM
+322 ELQDDVM
-329 VIADDAKA
+329 VIADDQKA

-345 GLSSSVT
+345 GLASSVT
-352 DETAEIFLE
+352 DDTTDIFLE
-361 SAFFAPLHIAGRARR
+361 SAFFAPLAIAGRARR
-376 FGLHTDA
+376 FGLHTDS
-383 SQRYERGVDFELPMA
+383 SQRYERGVDFELPLI
-398 AMHRASQ
+398 AMNRASQ
-405 LIAELAGGEF
+405 LIQELAGGEF
-415 GPITAVEQAALLPKR
+415 GPITVVEKSDLLPKR
-430 EAIALNQAQVDQL
+430 EAIELKQAQVDQL
-443 LGYAVEPAFIS
+443 LGYKVAAEFIT
-454 DALSRL
+454 DALTRL
-460 GCAVTVKAEGEWTVV
+460 GCEVTVQANGEWSVV

-483 AIYQDLIEEVARIH
+483 AIYQDLIEEVARID

-507 VMDVKLAKY
+507 SMDVQLAKY
-516 ADQFELAQ
+516 QDRFEIAQ
-524 LRQTAVTL
+524 LRQTVVTL

-547 EKQLNPQVQPLA
+547 EKQLNPQVSPLM

-603 DYQGASSIHDLKQVP
+603 DYQNANSIQDLKQIP
-618 AFALIAAGPRTAESW
+618 TLALVAVGSREPESW
-633 HGKPAEMDFFDFK
+633 HAKPQPMDFFDFK
-646 GDVEEILAAARLKVE
+646 GEVEEILAAGRVKVE
-661 YVRSERAWL
+661 YVRSERPWL
-670 HPGQSAEILLN
+670 HPGQSAEILVD

-690 LHPSLEA
+690 LHPSLEN

-702 ATWVA
+702 TTWVA
-707 ELDQQAILQT
+707 ELDQAAVLQS

-738 ISDKINVSEIQQL
+738 ISDNINVRDIQQL

-757 ELLDSAWLFDVYT
+757 ELLDSTWLFDVYT

-803 DNILQVLENTYQ
+803 DNIIQVLENTYQ
-815 ATLRAS
+815 ATLRASLQH

>member
-1 MRLRVLPFEK
+1 
-11 EGVRGG
+11 
-17 FRNSDLQV
+17 
-25 FNEMKISENWLR
+25 MKISENWLR
-37 AWVNPEIDSGTLS
+37 TWVNPAIDSETLS

-57 LEVDDMAPAAK
+57 LEVDELAPVAK
-68 PFSGVVVGEVLTVEQ
+68 PFTGVVVGEVLTVEQ

-160 GLLELPADAPVGV
+160 GLLELPADAPVGIN
-173 DIREY
+173 IREY
-178 LELDDHVIDISIT
+178 LKLDDNVIDISIT

-198 SIRGVARE
+198 SIRGIARE
-206 IGVINQLPVA
+206 IAVINQLQMNEPD
-216 APEIKEVAA
+216 IKSVDAT
-225 AIADHK
+225 IADEK
-231 NVIVDTDG
+231 KVVISTEG
-239 CPRYLGRVIKNVN
+239 APRYLGRVIKNVN
-252 TKAPTPAWMERALA
+252 VKAATPEWMEQALA
-266 RSGIRQH
+266 RSGIRTH
-273 SILVDITNYVL
+273 SILVDVTNYVL
-284 IELGQPLHAFDGGKV
+284 MELGQPMHAFDLAKI
-299 EGAVHVRQAAA
+299 EGTVHVRQAQPQ
-310 GEKLVLLNEQEV
+310 EKLQLLNDQEV
-322 ELQEDVM
+322 ELQEDIM
-329 VIADDAKA
+329 VIADDQKA

-345 GLSSSVT
+345 GLASSVT
-352 DETAEIFLE
+352 DDTTDIFLE
-361 SAFFAPLHIAGRARR
+361 SAFFAPLAIAGRARR
-376 FGLHTDA
+376 FGLHTDS
-383 SQRYERGVDFELPMA
+383 SQRYERGVDFELPLI
-398 AMHRASQ
+398 AMNRASQ
-405 LIAELAGGEF
+405 LIQELAGGEF
-415 GPITAVEQAALLPKR
+415 GPITVAEKTEILPKR
-430 EAIALNQAQVDQL
+430 EAIELKQAQVDQL
-443 LGYAVEPAFIS
+443 LGYQLTADFIA
-454 DALSRL
+454 DALTRL
-460 GCAVTVKAEGEWTVV
+460 GCEVTVKAEGEWNVV

-483 AIYQDLIEEVARIH
+483 AIYQDLIEEVARID

-507 VMDVKLAKY
+507 SMDVQLAKY
-516 ADQFELAQ
+516 QDRFEIAE
-524 LRQTAVTL
+524 LRQTIVTL

-547 EKQLNPQVQPLA
+547 EKQLNPQVNPLM
-559 LANPISSDLAVM
+559 LANPISSDLAAM

-603 DYQGASSIHDLKQVP
+603 DYQNAKSIEDLKQIP
-618 AFALIAAGPRTAESW
+618 TLALVAIGSQQPESW
-633 HGKPAEMDFFDFK
+633 HVKPQPMDFFDFK
-646 GDVEEILAAARLKVE
+646 GEIEEILAAGRVKVE

-670 HPGQSAEILLN
+670 HPGQSAEILVD

-690 LHPSLEA
+690 LHPSLEN

-702 ATWVA
+702 TTWVA
-707 ELDQQAILQT
+707 ELNQTAVLQS

-725 SRFPSVRRDIALL
+725 SRFPSIRRDIALL
-738 ISDKINVSEIQQL
+738 ISDNINVRDIQQL

-757 ELLDSAWLFDVYT
+757 ELLDSTWLFDVYT

-803 DNILQVLENTYQ
+803 DNIIQVLENTYQ

>member
-1 MRLRVLPFEK
+1 
-11 EGVRGG
+11 
-17 FRNSDLQV
+17 
-25 FNEMKISENWLR
+25 MKISENWLR
-37 AWVNPEIDSGTLS
+37 TWVNPAIDSDTLS

-57 LEVDDMAPAAK
+57 LEVDELVPAAK
-68 PFSGVVVGEVLTVEQ
+68 PFTGVVIGEVLTVVQ

-105 VCGAPNVRAGMKAP
+105 VCGAPNVRVGMKAP

-160 GLLELPADAPVGV
+160 GLLELPADAPVGTN
-173 DIREY
+173 IREY
-178 LELDDHVIDISIT
+178 LNLDDHVIDISIT

-206 IGVINQLPVA
+206 IGVINQLPVT
-216 APEIKEVAA
+216 APEIQEVAA
-225 AIADHK
+225 TIADQK
-231 NVIVDTDG
+231 QVVVTTDG

-252 TKAPTPAWMERALA
+252 TKAATPAWMEQALA

-284 IELGQPLHAFDGGKV
+284 MELGQPLHAFDGGQV
-299 EGAVHVRQAAA
+299 HGSVHVRQASAN
-310 GEKLVLLNEQEV
+310 EKLVLLNEQEI
-322 ELQEDVM
+322 ELTEDVM
-329 VIADDAKA
+329 VIADDVKA

-352 DETAEIFLE
+352 DETTEIFLE

-376 FGLHTDA
+376 YGLHTDA
-383 SQRYERGVDFELPMA
+383 SQRYERGVDFELPMI
-398 AMHRASQ
+398 AMQRASQ
-405 LIAELAGGEF
+405 LIQTLAGGDF
-415 GPITAVEQAALLPKR
+415 GPITVSEKTELLPKR
-430 EAIALNQAQVDQL
+430 EAIELNQAQVDQL
-443 LGYAVEPAFIS
+443 LGYQVPTAFIT
-454 DALSRL
+454 DVLQRL
-460 GCAVTVKAEGEWTVV
+460 GCKVTVKAEGEWTVV

-507 VMDVKLAKY
+507 VIDVKLAKHQ
-516 ADQFELAQ
+516 DQFELTQ
-524 LRQTAVTL
+524 LRQTLVTL

-537 ISFSFADAKL
+537 ISFSFADLKL
-547 EKQLNPQVQPLA
+547 EKQLNSQVNPLA

-578 LIPCVQYNLNRQ
+578 LIPCVQYNINRQ

-603 DYQGASSIHDLKQVP
+603 DYQNAKSIEDLKQIP
-618 AFALIAAGPRTAESW
+618 TLAMIAVGSKQIESW
-633 HGKPAEMDFFDFK
+633 HGKAQVMDFFDLK
-646 GDVEEILAAARLKVE
+646 GEVEEILAAGRVHVE
-661 YVRSERAWL
+661 YVRSDREWL
-670 HPGQSAEILLN
+670 HPGQSAEILVD
-681 GQSIGYLGR
+681 GKSVGYLGR
-690 LHPSLEA
+690 LHPSLENA
-697 ELDLS
+697 LDLS
-702 ATWVA
+702 TTWIA
-707 ELDQQAILQT
+707 ELDQSAVLQT

-725 SRFPSVRRDIALL
+725 SRFPSVRRDIALV

-757 ELLDSAWLFDVYT
+757 ELLDSTWLFDVYT
-770 GQGVEEG
+770 GQGVEQG

-803 DNILQVLENTYQ
+803 DHIIQVLEDTYQ

>member
-1 MRLRVLPFEK
+1 
-11 EGVRGG
+11 
-17 FRNSDLQV
+17 
-25 FNEMKISENWLR
+25 MKISENWLR
-37 AWVNPEIDSGTLS
+37 TWVNPAIDSEKLS

-57 LEVDDMAPAAK
+57 LEVDELAPAAK
-68 PFSGVVVGEVLTVEQ
+68 AFTGVVVGEVLTVEQ

-132 IKKGKLRGVESQGM
+132 IKKGKLRGIESQGM

-160 GLLELPADAPVGV
+160 GLLELPADAPVGMN
-173 DIREY
+173 IREY
-178 LELDDHVIDISIT
+178 LDLDDNVIDISIT

-198 SIRGVARE
+198 SIRGIARE
-206 IGVINQLPVA
+206 IGVINQLPVT
-216 APEIKEVAA
+216 APEIKEVTAT
-225 AIADHK
+225 ISHEK
-231 NVIVDTDG
+231 KVVVSTEG

-252 TKAPTPAWMERALA
+252 TKAVTPVWMERALA

-299 EGAVHVRQAAA
+299 QGAVHVRQATEA
-310 GEKLVLLNEQEV
+310 ERLVLLNEQEV
-322 ELQEDVM
+322 ELNEKVM
-329 VIADDAKA
+329 VIADDEKA

-345 GLSSSVT
+345 GLSSAVSDAT
-352 DETAEIFLE
+352 TEIFLE
-361 SAFFAPLHIAGRARR
+361 SAFFAPLHIAGRARS

-383 SQRYERGVDFELPMA
+383 SQRYERGVDFELPML

-415 GPITAVEQAALLPKR
+415 GPITVAENAALLPTR
-430 EAIALNQAQVDQL
+430 DAIELNQAQVDQL
-443 LGYAVEPAFIS
+443 LGYSVDSAFIT
-454 DALSRL
+454 DALTRL
-460 GCAVTVKAEGEWTVV
+460 GCEVTIKAEGEWSVV
-475 PPSHRYDM
+475 PPSYRYDM
-483 AIYQDLIEEVARIH
+483 VIYQDLIEEVARIH

-507 VMDVKLAKY
+507 VIDVKLAKY
-516 ADQFELAQ
+516 QDQFELGQ

-537 ISFSFADAKL
+537 ISFSFADLKL
-547 EKQLNPQVQPLA
+547 EKQLNSHVKPLA

-578 LIPCVQYNLNRQ
+578 LIPCVQYNVNRQ

-603 DYQGASSIHDLKQVP
+603 DYQEANSIHDLKQIP
-618 AFALIAAGPRTAESW
+618 TFALIATGSRTPESW
-633 HGKPAEMDFFDFK
+633 HGKAQPMDFFDFK
-646 GDVEEILAAARLKVE
+646 GDIEEILAAGRVKVE
-661 YVRSERAWL
+661 YVRSERSWL
-670 HPGQSAEILLN
+670 HPGQSAEILVN
-681 GQSIGYLGR
+681 GQSIGYFGR
-690 LHPSLEA
+690 LHPSLED
-697 ELDLS
+697 ELDL
-702 ATWVA
+702 ATTWVA
-707 ELDQQAILQT
+707 ELDQTAVLQT

-738 ISDKINVSEIQQL
+738 ISDKINVSEIQGL

-757 ELLDSAWLFDVYT
+757 ELLDSTWLFDVYT